1 MRQANL
7 SHSKLNHSKLNRSKL
22 NRSRLNHTWLSLKL
36 FAAHYKQSP
45 LQAAAI
51 LIGIVL
57 AVTLFVAVQAINLN
71 AKRSYAESTEQ
82 LSAQAKNLIIPAAG
96 QNYLPESLYFKLRQN
111 GLSAILPVIEGR
123 VRDEQGRR
131 WSVQGSELIAALTS
145 RSRYSTDK
153 TVEKDKTPQGISL
166 FDSALPLPQLLA
178 GKPIVMMSQSQHQS
192 LGEVETLTLDEI
204 VTQVVVLPD
213 EWQLGSR
220 MLMDIGFA
228 QQLLNKQGQLSYI
241 AVFDAKHQAKDKW
254 QDLIAKRGQWITN
267 NQSTDLGSITDSFHL
282 NLTAMSLLAFLVG
295 LFIAY
300 NGVKYSLLKRNRLLV
315 QIQQAGVSS
324 SIVFSALLIELTVLV
339 TLGAS
344 LGFILGIQLSHWL
357 HPTVAITLEQLYGA
371 TLLPGTWQWSWLAQA
386 LLLTLAATLVACWQ
400 HFKQRVRQ
408 PLSSHGGFY
417 QAPETSNENQL
428 FVIGLTLTCIA
439 LAGLWLSEYHRFT
452 MAWLGVLVVSIP
464 LYLPKTLSV
473 LANWSEQRTQ
483 SGLMQYLFAELRE
496 LISPLSL
503 AMMALL
509 LAVTANM
516 GMNTLVGSFES
527 TLKQWLEQRLH
538 ADIYVSP
545 AQGEIANVERVLEQ
559 FESVETV
566 YKQYYV
572 DDNLQG
578 LPTLLGTKDKD
589 SLEQTMVFHS
599 KLDNFWQ
606 RFYQGEWV
614 AISEPTAVK
623 LGLSLNSEFKL
634 YSIPDTSLVVGA
646 IFHDYG
652 SPNGEVLLAPNLWHE
667 SGFTNLPTS
676 LGIKVSGDQKQV
688 YEQLLK
694 KLNLH
699 PSQLYDQAHIK
710 SIALDIFSQT
720 FAITRALNGVTLMVA
735 VIGLF
740 CACFMLLDA
749 RKAAIARLYALGV
762 SRNQLM
768 AMVLGQIV
776 VLVAFTLIIAIPL
789 GAMVG
794 YVLTDIVTLR
804 AFGWSLN
811 YQWNW
816 SDALSICVITILVAV
831 IATLIPLWRLV
842 SKPVVSSLQSEV
854 L

>member
-1 MRQANL
+1 MKQVKRSNAGL
-7 SHSKLNHSKLNRSKL
+7 THTKLALN
-22 NRSRLNHTWLSLKL
+22 L
-36 FAAHYKQSP
+36 FAAHYRQAP

-82 LSAQAKNLIIPAAG
+82 LSGQAQNLIIPPAG
-96 QNYLPESLYFKLRQN
+96 QNYLRESLYFTLRQN
-111 GLSAILPVIEGR
+111 GLSATLPVIEGR

-131 WSVQGSELIAALTS
+131 WSVQGSELIAAIS
-145 RSRYSTDK
+145 SRYRYSSDSQQN
-153 TVEKDKTPQGISL
+153 VSL
-166 FDSALPLPQLLA
+166 FDSALPLPELLV
-178 GKPIVMMSQSQHQS
+178 GKPIVMMSQSQHQN
-192 LGEVETLTLDEI
+192 LGEVETLTLDDI
-204 VTQVVVLPD
+204 PTQVVVLPD

-241 AVFDAKHQAKDKW
+241 AVFHTRDKVGKDKQAKW
-254 QDLIAKRGQWITN
+254 QNLIGEQGQWVTN
-267 NQSTDLGSITDSFHL
+267 NQSTDLGSLTDSFHL

-315 QIQQAGVSS
+315 QIQQAGIAPR
-324 SIVFSALLIELTVLV
+324 IVFTALLIELTILV
-339 TLGAS
+339 TIGAS
-344 LGFILGIQLSHWL
+344 VGFVLGMQLSHWL
-357 HPTVAITLEQLYGA
+357 HPTVALTLEQLYGA
-371 TLLPGTWQWSWLAQA
+371 TLLPGTWQWQWWMQA
-386 LLLTLAATLVACWQ
+386 LLLTLAATLLACWQ

-428 FVIGLTLTCIA
+428 FLIGTALTAIA
-439 LAGLWLSEYHRFT
+439 LAGLWLSEHHRFT

-473 LANWSEQRTQ
+473 LANWSEKRTT

-545 AQGEIANVERVLEQ
+545 AQGEIANVERALQQ
-559 FESVETV
+559 FDKVETV

-578 LPTLLGTKDKD
+578 LPILLGTKDKD
-589 SLEQTMVFHS
+589 TLEQTMVFKSH
-599 KLDNFWQ
+599 LENFWQ
-606 RFYQGEWV
+606 RFYQGELV

-623 LGLSLNSEFKL
+623 LGLSLGSEL
-634 YSIPDTSLVVGA
+634 TLDAIPSKTLLVGT

-652 SPNGEVLLAPNLWHE
+652 SPNGEVLLAPKLWRE

-676 LGIKVSGDQKQV
+676 LGIKVSGDPQIV
-688 YEQLLK
+688 YDQLRQQ
-694 KLNLH
+694 LNLH
-699 PSQLYDQAHIK
+699 PSQLYDQAQIK

-740 CACFMLLDA
+740 SACFMLLDA

-762 SRNQLM
+762 SRRKLM
-768 AMVLGQIV
+768 TMVVGQIV
-776 VLVAFTLIIAIPL
+776 ALVSFTLVIALPL

-811 YQWNW
+811 YLWNW
-816 SDALSICVITILVAV
+816 SDALSIAAITILVAV

>member
-1 MRQANL
+1 MTQVRFSRIRLTQTRL
-7 SHSKLNHSKLNRSKL
+7 TLN
-22 NRSRLNHTWLSLKL
+22 L
-36 FAAHYKQSP
+36 FAAHYRQAP

-82 LSAQAKNLIIPAAG
+82 LSAQAQNLIVPAAG
-96 QNYLPESLYFKLRQN
+96 QNYLPESLYFSLRQN
-111 GLSAILPVIEGR
+111 GLSAALPVIEGR

-131 WSVQGSELIAALTS
+131 WSVQGSELIAAISS
-145 RSRYSTDK
+145 RSRYSTHNEQSSDSEQN
-153 TVEKDKTPQGISL
+153 VSL
-166 FDSALPLPQLLA
+166 FDSVLPLPELLA
-178 GKPIVMMSQSQHQS
+178 GEPLVMMSLSQHQN
-192 LGEVETLTLDEI
+192 LGGVESLTLDE
-204 VTQVVVLPD
+204 VPTRVVVLPD

-241 AVFDAKHQAKDKW
+241 AVFDAGFNTDSNAQAKW
-254 QDLIAKRGQWITN
+254 QHLIGEQGQWIAN
-267 NQSTDLGSITDSFHL
+267 NQSTDLGSLTDSFHL

-315 QIQQAGVSS
+315 QVQQAGVGQNL
-324 SIVFSALLIELTVLV
+324 VFTALLIELTILV

-344 LGFILGIQLSHWL
+344 LGFVLGMQLSHWL
-357 HPTVAITLEQLYGA
+357 HPTVALTLEQLYGA
-371 TLLPGTWQWSWLAQA
+371 TLLPGTWQWQWWAQA
-386 LLLTLAATLVACWQ
+386 LLLTLAATLLACWQ
-400 HFKQRVRQ
+400 HFKQRVNQ

-417 QAPETSNENQL
+417 QAPEMSNENQL
-428 FVIGLTLTCIA
+428 FMVGIVLTVAA
-439 LAGLWLSEYHRFT
+439 LAGLWLSEHHRFT

-473 LANWSEQRTQ
+473 LANECERRTR

-509 LAVTANM
+509 LAVTANI

-545 AQGEIANVERVLEQ
+545 AQGEIANVESALER
-559 FESVETV
+559 FEGVETV

-572 DDNLQG
+572 EDNLQG

-589 SLEQTMVFHS
+589 TLEQTMVFKSH
-599 KLDNFWQ
+599 LDNFWQ
-606 RFYQGEWV
+606 RFYQGELV

-623 LGLSLNSEFKL
+623 LGLSLDSEL
-634 YSIPDTSLVVGA
+634 ELDAIPNKTLRVGA

-652 SPNGEVLLAPNLWHE
+652 SPNGEVLLAPKLWRE

-676 LGIKVSGDQKQV
+676 LGIKVSGDPDLI
-688 YEQLLK
+688 YDQLRTQ
-694 KLNLH
+694 LNLH
-699 PSQLYDQAHIK
+699 PSQLYDQAQIK

-740 CACFMLLDA
+740 SACFMLLDA

-762 SRNQLM
+762 SRRKLLT
-768 AMVLGQIV
+768 MVIGQIV
-776 VLVAFTLIIAIPL
+776 ALVSFTLVIALPL

-804 AFGWSLN
+804 AFGWSLS
-811 YQWNW
+811 YQWSW
-816 SDALSICVITILVAV
+816 SDALSIAAVTILVAV
-831 IATLIPLWRLV
+831 VATLIPLWRLV

>member
-1 MRQANL
+1 MKQVKRSNAGL
-7 SHSKLNHSKLNRSKL
+7 THTKLTLN
-22 NRSRLNHTWLSLKL
+22 L
-36 FAAHYKQSP
+36 FAAHYRQAP

-82 LSAQAKNLIIPAAG
+82 LSAQAQNLIIPPAG
-96 QNYLPESLYFKLRQN
+96 QNYLPESLYFTLRQN
-111 GLSAILPVIEGR
+111 GLSATLPVIEGR

-131 WSVQGSELIAALTS
+131 WSVQGSELIAAIS
-145 RSRYSTDK
+145 SRYRYSSDSQQN
-153 TVEKDKTPQGISL
+153 VSL
-166 FDSALPLPQLLA
+166 FDSALPLPELLV
-178 GKPIVMMSQSQHQS
+178 GKPIVMMSQSQHQN
-192 LGEVETLTLDEI
+192 LGEVETLTLDDI
-204 VTQVVVLPD
+204 PTQVVVLPD

-241 AVFDAKHQAKDKW
+241 AVFHSGDKGNKDTQAKW
-254 QDLIAKRGQWITN
+254 QKLIGEQGQWISN
-267 NQSTDLGSITDSFHL
+267 NQSTDLGSLTDSFHL

-315 QIQQAGVSS
+315 QIQQAGVAPR
-324 SIVFSALLIELTVLV
+324 IVFTALLIELTILV
-339 TLGAS
+339 TIGAS
-344 LGFILGIQLSHWL
+344 VGFVLGMQLSHWL
-357 HPTVAITLEQLYGA
+357 HPTVALTLEQLYGA
-371 TLLPGTWQWSWLAQA
+371 TLLPGTWHWQWWMQA
-386 LLLTLAATLVACWQ
+386 LLLTLAATLLACWQ

-417 QAPETSNENQL
+417 QVPETSNENQL
-428 FVIGLTLTCIA
+428 FLIGTALTAIA
-439 LAGLWLSEYHRFT
+439 LAGLWLSEHHRFT

-473 LANWSEQRTQ
+473 LANWCEKRTT

-545 AQGEIANVERVLEQ
+545 AQGEIANVERALQQ
-559 FESVETV
+559 FDKVETV

-572 DDNLQG
+572 DDSLQG
-578 LPTLLGTKDKD
+578 LPILLGTKDKD
-589 SLEQTMVFHS
+589 TLEQTMVFKSH
-599 KLDNFWQ
+599 LDNFWQ
-606 RFYQGEWV
+606 RFYQGELA

-623 LGLSLNSEFKL
+623 LGLPLGSEL
-634 YSIPDTSLVVGA
+634 TLDAIPNKTLLVGA

-652 SPNGEVLLAPNLWHE
+652 SPNGEVLLAPKLWRE
-667 SGFTNLPTS
+667 SGFTDLPTS
-676 LGIKVSGDQKQV
+676 LGIKVSGDPQIV
-688 YEQLLK
+688 YDQLREQ
-694 KLNLH
+694 LNLH
-699 PSQLYDQAHIK
+699 PSQLYDQAQIK

-720 FAITRALNGVTLMVA
+720 FAITRALNGVTLLVA

-740 CACFMLLDA
+740 SACFMLLDA
-749 RKAAIARLYALGV
+749 RKAAIARLYTLGV
-762 SRNQLM
+762 SRRKLM
-768 AMVLGQIV
+768 TMVVGQIV
-776 VLVAFTLIIAIPL
+776 ALVSFTLVIALPL

-811 YQWNW
+811 YLWNW
-816 SDALSICVITILVAV
+816 SDALSITAITILVAV

-842 SKPVVSSLQSEV
+842 SKPVISSLQSEV

>member
-1 MRQANL
+1 MKQTRFA
-7 SHSKLNHSKLNRSKL
+7 HIKLALH
-22 NRSRLNHTWLSLKL
+22 L
-36 FAAHYKQSP
+36 FAAHYRQAP

-82 LSAQAKNLIIPAAG
+82 LSAQAQNLIIPPAG
-96 QNYLPESLYFKLRQN
+96 QRYLPESLYFSLRQN
-111 GLSAILPVIEGR
+111 GLSASLPVIEGK

-131 WSVQGSELIAALTS
+131 WSIQGSDLIAALSS
-145 RSRYSTDK
+145 RSRYASDTTNSQQD
-153 TVEKDKTPQGISL
+153 VSL
-166 FDSALPLPQLLA
+166 FDSSLPLPELLA
-178 GKPIVMMSQSQHQS
+178 GEPIVIMSQSQHKN
-192 LGEVETLTLDEI
+192 LGAVNFMILDDLK
-204 VTQVVVLPD
+204 TKVVVLPD
-213 EWQLGSR
+213 ERQLGSR

-228 QQLLNKQGQLSYI
+228 QQLLNKQRQLSYI
-241 AVFDAKHQAKDKW
+241 AVFSTDGDIEGNDLKKW
-254 QDLIAKRGQWITN
+254 QSLVGEQGQWIAN
-267 NQSTDLGSITDSFHL
+267 RNSTDLGSLTESFHL

-315 QIQQAGVSS
+315 QIQQAGIAQA
-324 SIVFSALLIELTVLV
+324 IVFSALLVELTILV
-339 TLGAS
+339 AIGAS
-344 LGFILGIQLSHWL
+344 LGFVLGMQLSHWL
-357 HPTVAITLEQLYGA
+357 HPTVALTLEQLYGA
-371 TLLPGTWQWSWLAQA
+371 TLLPGNWQWQWWAQA
-386 LLLTLAATLVACWQ
+386 LLLTLAATLFACWQ
-400 HFKQRVRQ
+400 HFKQRVHQ

-428 FVIGLTLTCIA
+428 FIIGALLTVLA
-439 LAGLWLSEYHRFT
+439 LAGLGMSESHRFT
-452 MAWLGVLVVSIP
+452 MAWLGVLVISIP

-473 LANWSEQRTQ
+473 LAHWSEQRTT
-483 SGLMQYLFAELRE
+483 SGLVQYLFAELRE

-509 LAVTANM
+509 LAVTANI
-516 GMNTLVGSFES
+516 GMNNLVGSFES

-545 AQGEIANVERVLEQ
+545 SQGEIANIERALEQ
-559 FESVETV
+559 FHNVEKV

-578 LPTLLGTKDKD
+578 LPILLGTKDKD
-589 SLEQTMVFHS
+589 TLEQTMVFKS
-599 KLDNFWQ
+599 RIAEFWP
-606 RFYQGEWV
+606 RFYQGELV

-623 LGLSLNSEFKL
+623 LGLFLGSQLKL
-634 YSIPDTSLVVGA
+634 DALQGKILTVGA
-646 IFHDYG
+646 IFFDYG
-652 SPNGEVLLAPNLWHE
+652 APNGEVLLAPDLWRE
-667 SGFTNLPTS
+667 SGFTDLPIS
-676 LGIKVSGDQKQV
+676 LGIKVSGDKKTM
-688 YEQLLK
+688 YEHLQQQ
-694 KLNLH
+694 LNLH
-699 PSQLYDQAHIK
+699 PSQLYDQAHVK
-710 SIALDIFSQT
+710 SVAMDIFSQT

-740 CACFMLLDA
+740 SACFMLLDA

-762 SRNQLM
+762 SRRKLM
-768 AMVLGQIV
+768 VMVVGQIV
-776 VLVAFTLIIAIPL
+776 ALVSFTLVIALPL

-794 YVLTDIVTLR
+794 YLLTDVVTLR
-804 AFGWSLN
+804 AFGWSLH
-811 YQWNW
+811 YLWSW
-816 SDALSICVITILVAV
+816 SDALSIALVTILVAV

>member
-1 MRQANL
+1 MKHARINSFRF
-7 SHSKLNHSKLNRSKL
+7 SHTKLTLN
-22 NRSRLNHTWLSLKL
+22 L
-36 FAAHYKQSP
+36 FAAHYRQAP

-82 LSAQAKNLIIPAAG
+82 LSAQAQNLIIPPAG
-96 QNYLPESLYFKLRQN
+96 QNYLPELVYFTLRQQ
-111 GLSAILPVIEGR
+111 GLSAALPVIEGR

-131 WSVQGSELIAALTS
+131 WSIQGSELITAITS
-145 RSRYSTDK
+145 RSRYASGND
-153 TVEKDKTPQGISL
+153 QNISL
-166 FDSALPLPQLLA
+166 FDSLLPLPELLA
-178 GKPIVMMSQSQHQS
+178 NEPIVMMSQSQYQNI
-192 LGEVETLTLDEI
+192 GELDTLILDDI
-204 VTQVVVLPD
+204 KTQVVVLPN

-241 AVFDAKHQAKDKW
+241 AAFNLGNDTQATW
-254 QDLIAKRGQWITN
+254 QEYIGDQGQWITN
-267 NQSTDLGSITDSFHL
+267 NQSTDLGSLTDSFHL

-315 QIQQAGVSS
+315 QIQQAG
-324 SIVFSALLIELTVLV
+324 IAPTLVFSALLIELTILV
-339 TLGAS
+339 TIGAS
-344 LGFILGIQLSHWL
+344 IGFVLGMQLSHWL
-357 HPTVAITLEQLYGA
+357 HPTVALTLEQLYGA
-371 TLLPGTWQWSWLAQA
+371 TLLPGTWQWQWWAQA
-386 LLLTLAATLVACWQ
+386 LLLTLAATLLACWQ
-400 HFKQRVRQ
+400 HFKQRVQQ
-408 PLSSHGGFY
+408 PLSSHGGYY
-417 QAPETSNENQL
+417 QAPDSSNENQL
-428 FVIGLTLTCIA
+428 FIAGVLLTILA
-439 LAGLWLSEYHRFT
+439 LAGLWLSEHHRFT
-452 MAWLGVLVVSIP
+452 MTWLGLLVVSIP
-464 LYLPKTLSV
+464 LYLPKTLMI
-473 LANWSEQRTQ
+473 LAVWCEQRTR

-545 AQGEIANVERVLEQ
+545 SQGEIANVEQALEQ
-559 FESVETV
+559 FENVQTV

-572 DDNLQG
+572 DDNLYG
-578 LPTLLGTKDKD
+578 LPILLGTKDKD
-589 SLEQTMVFHS
+589 TLEQTMVFQS
-599 KLDNFWQ
+599 RLDDFWP
-606 RFYQGEWV
+606 RFYQGEVV

-623 LGLSLNSEFKL
+623 LRLSLASEFKL
-634 YSIPDTSLVVGA
+634 DAIPNKELLVGA
-646 IFHDYG
+646 VFHDYG
-652 SPNGEVLLAPNLWHE
+652 SPNGEVLLAPQLWRE
-667 SGFTNLPTS
+667 SGFTDLPTS
-676 LGIKVSGDQKQV
+676 LGIKVSGNPELV
-688 YEQLLK
+688 YEQLRK
-694 KLNLH
+694 ELNLH
-699 PSQLYDQAHIK
+699 PSQLYDQAQIK

-740 CACFMLLDA
+740 TACFMLLDA

-762 SRNQLM
+762 NRKKLM
-768 AMVLGQIV
+768 AMVIGQIV
-776 VLVAFTLIIAIPL
+776 ALVSFTLVIALPL
-789 GAMVG
+789 GALVG

-811 YQWNW
+811 YLWDW
-816 SDALSICVITILVAV
+816 SDALNIAGVTIVVAV

>member
-1 MRQANL
+1 MPKANSTNTPARL
-7 SHSKLNHSKLNRSKL
+7 SITYTKLTLN
-22 NRSRLNHTWLSLKL
+22 L
-36 FAAHYKQSP
+36 FAAHYRHAP

-82 LSAQAKNLIIPAAG
+82 LSAQAQNLIIPPAG

-111 GLSAILPVIEGR
+111 GLSAVLPVIEGR

-131 WSVQGSELIAALTS
+131 WSIQGSELIAALTS
-145 RSRYSTDK
+145 RSRYS
-153 TVEKDKTPQGISL
+153 EENEQNISL
-166 FDSALPLPQLLA
+166 FDNALPLTQLLA
-178 GKPIVMMSQSQHQS
+178 GEPIVMMSQSQHQ
-192 LGEVETLTLDEI
+192 GLDEVDTLILDDI

-241 AVFDAKHQAKDKW
+241 AVFNVENQAQDNW
-254 QDLIAKRGQWITN
+254 QNLIAEQGQWITN

-315 QIQQAGVSS
+315 QIQQAGVSP

-371 TLLPGTWQWSWLAQA
+371 TLLPGTWQWSWLVQA
-386 LLLTLAATLVACWQ
+386 LLLTLAATLAACWQ
-400 HFKQRVRQ
+400 HFKQRIHQ

-417 QAPETSNENQL
+417 QAPEASNENQL
-428 FVIGLTLTCIA
+428 FIIGITLTGIA
-439 LAGLWLSEYHRFT
+439 LAGLWLSEHHRFT

-516 GMNTLVGSFES
+516 GMNTLVGSFET

-545 AQGEIANVERVLEQ
+545 AQGEIANVERALEQ
-559 FESVETV
+559 FENVETV

-589 SLEQTMVFHS
+589 TLAQTMVFQS
-599 KLDNFWQ
+599 QLDNFWQ
-606 RFYQGEWV
+606 RFYQGELV

-623 LGLSLNSEFKL
+623 LGLSLNSELKL
-634 YSIPDTSLVVGA
+634 DSIPNKSLVVGA

-652 SPNGEVLLAPNLWHE
+652 SPNGEVLLAPNLWFE
-667 SGFTNLPTS
+667 SGFTHLPTS
-676 LGIKVSGDQKQV
+676 LGVKVSGDQQQV
-688 YEQLLK
+688 YEQLRQQ
-694 KLNLH
+694 LNLH
-699 PSQLYDQAHIK
+699 PSQLYDQAQIK
-710 SIALDIFSQT
+710 SLALDIFSQT

-762 SRNQLM
+762 SRKKLM
-768 AMVLGQIV
+768 AMVLGQII
-776 VLVAFTLIIAIPL
+776 VLVTFTLIIAIPL

-816 SDALSICVITILVAV
+816 SDALSISFITIIVAV

>member
-1 MRQANL
+1 MKHAKVNAFKF
-7 SHSKLNHSKLNRSKL
+7 SHTKLALN
-22 NRSRLNHTWLSLKL
+22 L
-36 FAAHYKQSP
+36 FAAHYRQAP

-82 LSAQAKNLIIPAAG
+82 LSAQAQNLIIPPAG
-96 QNYLPESLYFKLRQN
+96 QNYLPESLYFTLRQQ
-111 GLSAILPVIEGR
+111 GLSAALPVIEGR

-131 WSVQGSELIAALTS
+131 WSIQGSELITAITS
-145 RSRYSTDK
+145 RSRYASNNDYN
-153 TVEKDKTPQGISL
+153 VSL
-166 FDSALPLPQLLA
+166 FDSLLPLPELLA
-178 GKPIVMMSQSQHQS
+178 SNPIVMMSQSQYQNI
-192 LGEVETLTLDEI
+192 GELDTLVLDDIE
-204 VTQVVVLPD
+204 TQVAVLPD

-228 QQLLNKQGQLSYI
+228 QRLLNKQGQLSYI
-241 AVFDAKHQAKDKW
+241 AVFDLGNDTQASW
-254 QDLIAKRGQWITN
+254 QKYISDQGQWITN
-267 NQSTDLGSITDSFHL
+267 NQSTDLGSLTDSFHL

-315 QIQQAGVSS
+315 QIQQAGIAPI
-324 SIVFSALLIELTVLV
+324 IVLSALLIELAILV
-339 TLGAS
+339 AIGAS
-344 LGFILGIQLSHWL
+344 IGFILGMQLSHWL
-357 HPTVAITLEQLYGA
+357 HPTVALTLEQLYGA
-371 TLLPGTWQWSWLAQA
+371 TLLPGTWQWQWWAQA
-386 LLLTLAATLVACWQ
+386 LLLTLAATLLACWQ
-400 HFKQRVRQ
+400 HFKQRVQQ
-408 PLSSHGGFY
+408 PLSSHGGYY
-417 QAPETSNENQL
+417 QAPDSSNENQL
-428 FVIGLTLTCIA
+428 FIAGVLLTITAIT
-439 LAGLWLSEYHRFT
+439 GLWLSEHHRFT
-452 MAWLGVLVVSIP
+452 MAWLGLLVVSIP
-464 LYLPKTLSV
+464 LYLPKTLMV
-473 LANWSEQRTQ
+473 LAIWCEQRTN

-545 AQGEIANVERVLEQ
+545 SQGEIANVELALEQ
-559 FESVETV
+559 FENVQTV

-572 DDNLQG
+572 DDNLNG
-578 LPTLLGTKDKD
+578 LPILLGTKDKD
-589 SLEQTMVFHS
+589 TLEQTMVFQS
-599 KLDNFWQ
+599 RLDDFWS
-606 RFYQGEWV
+606 RFYQGEVV

-623 LGLSLNSEFKL
+623 LGLSLASEFTL
-634 YSIPDTSLVVGA
+634 DAIPNRALIVGA
-646 IFHDYG
+646 VFHDYG
-652 SPNGEVLLAPNLWHE
+652 SPNGEVLLAPQLWRE

-676 LGIKVSGDQKQV
+676 LGIKVSGNPMLV
-688 YEQLLK
+688 YEQLRTE
-694 KLNLH
+694 LNLH
-699 PSQLYDQAHIK
+699 PSQLYDQAQIK

-735 VIGLF
+735 IIGLF
-740 CACFMLLDA
+740 TACFMLLDA

-762 SRNQLM
+762 NRKKLM
-768 AMVLGQIV
+768 AMVIGQIAA
-776 VLVAFTLIIAIPL
+776 LISFTLVIALPL
-789 GAMVG
+789 GALVG

-811 YQWNW
+811 YLWDW
-816 SDALSICVITILVAV
+816 SDALSIAAVTIVVGV

>member
-1 MRQANL
+1 MKHAKVNAFKFR
-7 SHSKLNHSKLNRSKL
+7 HTKLALN
-22 NRSRLNHTWLSLKL
+22 L
-36 FAAHYKQSP
+36 FAAHYRQAP

-82 LSAQAKNLIIPAAG
+82 LSAQAQNLIIPPAG
-96 QNYLPESLYFKLRQN
+96 QNYLPESLYFTIRQQ
-111 GLSAILPVIEGR
+111 GLSAALPVIEGR

-131 WSVQGSELIAALTS
+131 WSIQGSELITAITS
-145 RSRYSTDK
+145 RSRYASNNDYN
-153 TVEKDKTPQGISL
+153 VSL
-166 FDSALPLPQLLA
+166 FDSLLPLPELLA
-178 GKPIVMMSQSQHQS
+178 SEPIVMMSQSQYRNI
-192 LGEVETLTLDEI
+192 GEPDTLVLDDI
-204 VTQVVVLPD
+204 KTQVAVLPD
-213 EWQLGSR
+213 KWQLGSR

-228 QQLLNKQGQLSYI
+228 QKLLNKQGQLSYI
-241 AVFDAKHQAKDKW
+241 AVFDLGNGTQATW
-254 QDLIAKRGQWITN
+254 QNYIGDQGQWITN
-267 NQSTDLGSITDSFHL
+267 NQSTDLGSLTDSFHL

-315 QIQQAGVSS
+315 QIQQAGIAPTLVL
-324 SIVFSALLIELTVLV
+324 SALLVELTILV
-339 TLGAS
+339 AIGAS
-344 LGFILGIQLSHWL
+344 IGFILGMQLSHWL
-357 HPTVAITLEQLYGA
+357 HPTVALTLEQLYGA
-371 TLLPGTWQWSWLAQA
+371 TLLPGTWQWQWWVQA
-386 LLLTLAATLVACWQ
+386 LLLTLAATLLACWQ
-400 HFKQRVRQ
+400 HFKQRVQQ
-408 PLSSHGGFY
+408 PLSSHGGYY
-417 QAPETSNENQL
+417 QAPDSSNENQL
-428 FVIGLTLTCIA
+428 FIAGVLLTIMALT
-439 LAGLWLSEYHRFT
+439 GLWLSEHHRFT
-452 MAWLGVLVVSIP
+452 MAWLGLLVVSIP
-464 LYLPKTLSV
+464 LYLPKTLMV
-473 LANWSEQRTQ
+473 LAVWCEQRTH

-516 GMNTLVGSFES
+516 GMNTLVSSFES

-545 AQGEIANVERVLEQ
+545 SQAEIANVELALEQ
-559 FESVETV
+559 FENVQTV

-572 DDNLQG
+572 DDNLYG
-578 LPTLLGTKDKD
+578 LPILLGTKDKD
-589 SLEQTMVFHS
+589 TLEQTMVFQS
-599 KLDNFWQ
+599 RLDDFWS
-606 RFYQGEWV
+606 RFYQGELV

-623 LGLSLNSEFKL
+623 LGLSLASEFTL
-634 YSIPDTSLVVGA
+634 DAIPNRALIVGA
-646 IFHDYG
+646 VFHDYG
-652 SPNGEVLLAPNLWHE
+652 SPNGEVLLAPKLWRD
-667 SGFTNLPTS
+667 SGFTDLPTS
-676 LGIKVSGDQKQV
+676 LGIKVSGSPELV
-688 YEQLLK
+688 YEQLRK
-694 KLNLH
+694 DLNLH
-699 PSQLYDQAHIK
+699 PSQLYDQAQIK

-740 CACFMLLDA
+740 TACFMLLDA

-762 SRNQLM
+762 NRKKLM
-768 AMVLGQIV
+768 TMVIGQIV
-776 VLVAFTLIIAIPL
+776 ALVSFTLVIALPL
-789 GAMVG
+789 GALVG

-811 YQWNW
+811 YQWDW
-816 SDALSICVITILVAV
+816 SDALSIAAVTIVVGV

>member
-1 MRQANL
+1 MLQSNL
-7 SHSKLNHSKLNRSKL
+7 THC
-22 NRSRLNHTWLSLKL
+22 RLNHAWLTHTKLTLNL
-36 FAAHYKQSP
+36 FAAHYRQSP

-82 LSAQAKNLIIPAAG
+82 LSAQAQNLIIPPAG

-123 VRDEQGRR
+123 VRDDQGRR

-153 TVEKDKTPQGISL
+153 PAENDGTSEDSQNISL
-166 FDSALPLPQLLA
+166 FDNALPLPQLLA

-192 LGEVETLTLDEI
+192 LDEVETLTLDEV

-241 AVFDAKHQAKDKW
+241 AVFDTKSHAQDKW
-254 QDLIAKRGQWITN
+254 QNLIAEQGQWITN

-315 QIQQAGVSS
+315 QIQQAGVSP

-344 LGFILGIQLSHWL
+344 LGFILGIQVSHWL

-371 TLLPGTWQWSWLAQA
+371 TLLPGTWQWQWLAQA
-386 LLLTLAATLVACWQ
+386 LLLTLAATLIACWQ
-400 HFKQRVRQ
+400 HFKQRIRQ
-408 PLSSHGGFY
+408 PLSSYGGFY
-417 QAPETSNENQL
+417 QAPEASNENQL
-428 FVIGLTLTCIA
+428 FTIGVVLTVIA
-439 LAGLWLSEYHRFT
+439 LVGLWLSEHHRFT
-452 MAWLGVLVVSIP
+452 MAWLGLLVVSIP

-545 AQGEIANVERVLEQ
+545 AQGEIANVERALEQ
-559 FESVETV
+559 FENVETV

-589 SLEQTMVFHS
+589 TLEQTMVFQS
-599 KLDNFWQ
+599 QLDNFWS
-606 RFYQGEWV
+606 RFYQGELV

-623 LGLSLNSEFKL
+623 LGLSLNSKL
-634 YSIPDTSLVVGA
+634 ELDSIPDISLVVGA

-652 SPNGEVLLAPNLWHE
+652 SPNGEVLLAPNLWLE
-667 SGFTNLPTS
+667 SGFTDLPTS
-676 LGIKVSGDQKQV
+676 LGVKVSGDPQVV
-688 YEQLLK
+688 YEQLRQQ
-694 KLNLH
+694 LNLH
-699 PSQLYDQAHIK
+699 PSQLYDQAQIK
-710 SIALDIFSQT
+710 SLALDIFSQT

-762 SRNQLM
+762 NRKKLM

-776 VLVAFTLIIAIPL
+776 VLVAFTLVIAIPL

-811 YQWNW
+811 YVWNW
-816 SDALSICVITILVAV
+816 SDALGIAAITILVAV

>member
-1 MRQANL
+1 MLKANATNAPARL
-7 SHSKLNHSKLNRSKL
+7 KVAHTKLMLN
-22 NRSRLNHTWLSLKL
+22 L
-36 FAAHYKQSP
+36 FAAHYRQSP

-82 LSAQAKNLIIPAAG
+82 LSAQAQHLIIPPAG

-111 GLSAILPVIEGR
+111 GLSAVLPVIEGR

-131 WSVQGSELIAALTS
+131 WSIQGSELIAALTS
-145 RSRYSTDK
+145 RFRYS
-153 TVEKDKTPQGISL
+153 EENEQSISL
-166 FDSALPLPQLLA
+166 FDNALPLPQLLA

-192 LGEVETLTLDEI
+192 LDEVETLILDDI

-241 AVFDAKHQAKDKW
+241 AVFNVENQPQDNW
-254 QDLIAKRGQWITN
+254 QSLIAEQGQWITN

-315 QIQQAGVSS
+315 QIQQAGVAPSM
-324 SIVFSALLIELTVLV
+324 VFSALLIELTVLV
-339 TLGAS
+339 TLGAA

-371 TLLPGTWQWSWLAQA
+371 TLLPGTWQWSWLVQA
-386 LLLTLAATLVACWQ
+386 LVLTLAATLVACWQ
-400 HFKQRVRQ
+400 HFKQRIQQ

-417 QAPETSNENQL
+417 QTPEASNENQL
-428 FVIGLTLTCIA
+428 FIIGVTLTGIA
-439 LAGLWLSEYHRFT
+439 LAGLWLSEHHRFT

-516 GMNTLVGSFES
+516 GMNTLVGSFET

-538 ADIYVSP
+538 ADIYISP
-545 AQGEIANVERVLEQ
+545 AQGEIANVERALEQ
-559 FESVETV
+559 FENVETV

-589 SLEQTMVFHS
+589 TLAQTMVFQS
-599 KLDNFWQ
+599 QLDDFWQ
-606 RFYQGEWV
+606 RFYQGELV

-623 LGLSLNSEFKL
+623 LGLSLNSEL
-634 YSIPDTSLVVGA
+634 RLDSIPNKSLIVGA

-652 SPNGEVLLAPNLWHE
+652 SPNGEVLLAPNLWLE
-667 SGFTNLPTS
+667 SGFTDLPTS
-676 LGIKVSGDQKQV
+676 LGIKVSGDQQQV
-688 YEQLLK
+688 YEQLHQQ
-694 KLNLH
+694 LNLH
-699 PSQLYDQAHIK
+699 PSQLYDKAQIK
-710 SIALDIFSQT
+710 SLALDIFSQT
-720 FAITRALNGVTLMVA
+720 FAITHALNGVTLMVA

-762 SRNQLM
+762 SRKKLM
-768 AMVLGQIV
+768 PMVIGQIV
-776 VLVAFTLIIAIPL
+776 VLVAFTLVIAIPL

-816 SDALSICVITILVAV
+816 SDALSISFITIIVAV

-854 L
+854 LQ

>member
-1 MRQANL
+1 MKQAKQPNTRFTHTRLALNLFVAHYRQA
-7 SHSKLNHSKLNRSKL
+7 
-22 NRSRLNHTWLSLKL
+22 
-36 FAAHYKQSP
+36 P

-82 LSAQAKNLIIPAAG
+82 LSAQAQNLIIPPAG
-96 QNYLPESLYFKLRQN
+96 QNYLPESLYFALRQN
-111 GLSAILPVIEGR
+111 GLSAALPVIEGR

-131 WSVQGSELIAALTS
+131 WSVQGSELIAAISS
-145 RSRYSTDK
+145 RSRYSANGK
-153 TVEKDKTPQGISL
+153 SSENQQNVSL
-166 FDSALPLPQLLA
+166 FDSALPLPELLA
-178 GKPIVMMSQSQHQS
+178 GKPIVMMSQSQHQN
-192 LGEVETLTLDEI
+192 LGEVETLTLDDI
-204 VTQVVVLPD
+204 PTQVVVLPD
-213 EWQLGSR
+213 DWQLGSR

-241 AVFDAKHQAKDKW
+241 AVFQSGNKDTQAKW
-254 QDLIAKRGQWITN
+254 QKLIGDQGQWISN
-267 NQSTDLGSITDSFHL
+267 NQSTDLGSLTDSFHL

-315 QIQQAGVSS
+315 QIQQAGVAP
-324 SIVFSALLIELTVLV
+324 SIVFSALLVELTLLV
-339 TLGAS
+339 TIGAS
-344 LGFILGIQLSHWL
+344 LGFVLGMQLSHWL
-357 HPTVAITLEQLYGA
+357 HPTVALTLEQLYGA
-371 TLLPGTWQWSWLAQA
+371 TLLPGSWQWQWWAQA
-386 LLLTLAATLVACWQ
+386 LLLTLAATLLACWQ

-428 FVIGLTLTCIA
+428 FVIGAALTALA
-439 LAGLWLSEYHRFT
+439 LAGLWLSEHHRFT

-473 LANWSEQRTQ
+473 LANWCEKRTS

-509 LAVTANM
+509 LAVTANI

-545 AQGEIANVERVLEQ
+545 AQGEIADVERALGQ
-559 FESVETV
+559 FDKVETV

-572 DDNLQG
+572 DDNMQG
-578 LPTLLGTKDKD
+578 LPILLGTKDKD
-589 SLEQTMVFHS
+589 TLEQTMVFKS
-599 KLDNFWQ
+599 RLENFWQ
-606 RFYQGEWV
+606 RFYRGELV

-623 LGLSLNSEFKL
+623 LGLTLDSEL
-634 YSIPDTSLVVGA
+634 TLDAIPSKTLLVGA

-652 SPNGEVLLAPNLWHE
+652 SPNGEVLLAPKLWRE
-667 SGFTNLPTS
+667 SGFTDLPTS
-676 LGIKVSGDQKQV
+676 LGIKVSGDPQIV
-688 YEQLLK
+688 YDQLREQ
-694 KLNLH
+694 LNLH
-699 PSQLYDQAHIK
+699 PSQLYDQAQIK

-740 CACFMLLDA
+740 SACFMLLDA

-762 SRNQLM
+762 SRRKLM
-768 AMVLGQIV
+768 TMVVGQIV
-776 VLVAFTLIIAIPL
+776 ALVSFTLVIALPL

-811 YQWNW
+811 YLWNW
-816 SDALSICVITILVAV
+816 SDALSIAAITILVAI

>member
-1 MRQANL
+1 MKHAKVNAFKF
-7 SHSKLNHSKLNRSKL
+7 SHTKLALN
-22 NRSRLNHTWLSLKL
+22 L
-36 FAAHYKQSP
+36 FAAHYRQAP

-82 LSAQAKNLIIPAAG
+82 LSAQAQNLIIPPAG
-96 QNYLPESLYFKLRQN
+96 QNYLPESLYFTLRQQ
-111 GLSAILPVIEGR
+111 GLSAALPVIEGR

-131 WSVQGSELIAALTS
+131 WSIQGSELITAITS
-145 RSRYSTDK
+145 RSRYASNNDYN
-153 TVEKDKTPQGISL
+153 VSL
-166 FDSALPLPQLLA
+166 FDSLLPLPELLA
-178 GKPIVMMSQSQHQS
+178 SEPIVMMSQSQYRNIGELDS
-192 LGEVETLTLDEI
+192 LVLDDI
-204 VTQVVVLPD
+204 KTQVAVLPD

-228 QQLLNKQGQLSYI
+228 QRLLNKQGQLSYI
-241 AVFDAKHQAKDKW
+241 AVFDLGNGTQATW
-254 QDLIAKRGQWITN
+254 QKYIGDQGQWITN
-267 NQSTDLGSITDSFHL
+267 NQSTDLGSLTDSFHL

-315 QIQQAGVSS
+315 QIQQAGIAPTLVL
-324 SIVFSALLIELTVLV
+324 SALLIELTILV
-339 TLGAS
+339 AIGAS
-344 LGFILGIQLSHWL
+344 IGFVLGMQLSHWL
-357 HPTVAITLEQLYGA
+357 HPTVALTLEQLYGA
-371 TLLPGTWQWSWLAQA
+371 TLLPGTWQWQWWVQA
-386 LLLTLAATLVACWQ
+386 LLLTLAATLLACWQ
-400 HFKQRVRQ
+400 HFKQRVQQ
-408 PLSSHGGFY
+408 PLSSHGGYY
-417 QAPETSNENQL
+417 QAPDSSNENQL
-428 FVIGLTLTCIA
+428 FIAGVLLTIMA
-439 LAGLWLSEYHRFT
+439 LAGLWLSEHHRFT
-452 MAWLGVLVVSIP
+452 MAWLGLLVVSIP
-464 LYLPKTLSV
+464 LYLPKTLMV
-473 LANWSEQRTQ
+473 LAVWCEQRTH

-545 AQGEIANVERVLEQ
+545 SQGEIANVELALEQ
-559 FESVETV
+559 FEDVQTV

-572 DDNLQG
+572 DDNLNG
-578 LPTLLGTKDKD
+578 LPILLGTKDKD
-589 SLEQTMVFHS
+589 TLEQTMVFQS
-599 KLDNFWQ
+599 RLDDFWS
-606 RFYQGEWV
+606 RFYQGEVV

-623 LGLSLNSEFKL
+623 LGLSLASEFTL
-634 YSIPDTSLVVGA
+634 DAIPNKALIVGA
-646 IFHDYG
+646 VFHDYG
-652 SPNGEVLLAPNLWHE
+652 SPNGEVLLAPQLWRE
-667 SGFTNLPTS
+667 IGFTNLPTS
-676 LGIKVSGDQKQV
+676 LGIKISGNPTLV
-688 YEQLLK
+688 YEQLRTE
-694 KLNLH
+694 LNLH
-699 PSQLYDQAHIK
+699 PSQLYDQAQIK

-740 CACFMLLDA
+740 TACFMLLDA

-762 SRNQLM
+762 NRKKLM
-768 AMVLGQIV
+768 VMVIGQIV
-776 VLVAFTLIIAIPL
+776 ALVSFTLVLALPL
-789 GAMVG
+789 GALVG

-811 YQWNW
+811 YLWDW
-816 SDALSICVITILVAV
+816 SDALSIAAVTIVVGV

>member
-1 MRQANL
+1 MPKANSTSTHARL
-7 SHSKLNHSKLNRSKL
+7 GITHTKLTLN
-22 NRSRLNHTWLSLKL
+22 L
-36 FAAHYKQSP
+36 FATHYRHSP

-82 LSAQAKNLIIPAAG
+82 LSAQAKNLIIPPAG

-111 GLSAILPVIEGR
+111 GLSAVLPVIEGR

-131 WSVQGSELIAALTS
+131 WSIQGSELIAALTS
-145 RSRYSTDK
+145 RARYS
-153 TVEKDKTPQGISL
+153 EENEQSISL
-166 FDSALPLPQLLA
+166 FDNALPLPQLLV
-178 GKPIVMMSQSQHQS
+178 GKSIVMISQSKHQN
-192 LGEVETLTLDEI
+192 LDEVDTLILDDI

-228 QQLLNKQGQLSYI
+228 QQLLKKQGQLSYI
-241 AVFDAKHQAKDKW
+241 AVFNVENQPQDNW
-254 QDLIAKRGQWITN
+254 QSLIAEQGQWITN

-315 QIQQAGVSS
+315 QIQQAGVAP
-324 SIVFSALLIELTVLV
+324 SIVFSTLLIELTVLV

-371 TLLPGTWQWSWLAQA
+371 TLLPGTWQWSWLVQA
-386 LLLTLAATLVACWQ
+386 LLLTLTATLVACWQ
-400 HFKQRVRQ
+400 HFKQRIQQ

-417 QAPETSNENQL
+417 QAPEASNENQL
-428 FVIGLTLTCIA
+428 FIIGITLTGIA
-439 LAGLWLSEYHRFT
+439 LAGLWLSEHHRFT

-473 LANWSEQRTQ
+473 LANWSEERTQ

-516 GMNTLVGSFES
+516 GMNTLVGSFET

-538 ADIYVSP
+538 ADIYISP
-545 AQGEIANVERVLEQ
+545 AQGDIANVERALEQ
-559 FESVETV
+559 FENVETV

-589 SLEQTMVFHS
+589 TLAQTMVFQS
-599 KLDNFWQ
+599 QLDNFWQ
-606 RFYQGEWV
+606 RFYQGELV

-623 LGLSLNSEFKL
+623 LGLSLNSEL
-634 YSIPDTSLVVGA
+634 RLDSIPNKSLIVGA

-652 SPNGEVLLAPNLWHE
+652 SPNGEVLLAPNLWIE

-676 LGIKVSGDQKQV
+676 LGIKVSGGQQQV
-688 YEQLLK
+688 YEQLRQQ
-694 KLNLH
+694 LNLH
-699 PSQLYDQAHIK
+699 PSQLYDQAQIK
-710 SIALDIFSQT
+710 SLALDIFSQT

-762 SRNQLM
+762 SRKKLM
-768 AMVLGQIV
+768 AMVIGQIV
-776 VLVAFTLIIAIPL
+776 VLVTFTLIIAIPL

-816 SDALSICVITILVAV
+816 SDALSISFITIIVAV

>member
-1 MRQANL
+1 MKQAKL
-7 SHSKLNHSKLNRSKL
+7 STTRFTHTRLALN
-22 NRSRLNHTWLSLKL
+22 L
-36 FAAHYKQSP
+36 FAAHYRQSP

-82 LSAQAKNLIIPAAG
+82 LSAQAQNLIIPPAG
-96 QNYLPESLYFKLRQN
+96 QNYLPESLYFTLRQN
-111 GLSAILPVIEGR
+111 GLSATLPVIEGR

-131 WSVQGSELIAALTS
+131 WSVQGSELIAAISS
-145 RSRYSTDK
+145 RSRYSSENRQN
-153 TVEKDKTPQGISL
+153 VSL
-166 FDSALPLPQLLA
+166 FDSALPLPELLA
-178 GKPIVMMSQSQHQS
+178 GKPIVMMSQSQHQN
-192 LGEVETLTLDEI
+192 LGEVETLTLDDI
-204 VTQVVVLPD
+204 PTQVVVLPD

-241 AVFDAKHQAKDKW
+241 AEFDTHDKVGKDTQSKW
-254 QDLIAKRGQWITN
+254 QKLIGEQGQWISN
-267 NQSTDLGSITDSFHL
+267 NQSTDLGSLTDSFHL
-282 NLTAMSLLAFLVG
+282 NLTAMSLLTFLVG

-315 QIQQAGVSS
+315 QIQQAGVAP
-324 SIVFSALLIELTVLV
+324 SIVFSALLVELTILV
-339 TLGAS
+339 TIGAS
-344 LGFILGIQLSHWL
+344 LGFVLGMQLSHWL
-357 HPTVAITLEQLYGA
+357 HPTVALTLEQLYGA
-371 TLLPGTWQWSWLAQA
+371 TLLPGTWQWQWWAQA
-386 LLLTLAATLVACWQ
+386 LLLTLAATLLACWQ

-417 QAPETSNENQL
+417 QAPEASNENQL
-428 FVIGLTLTCIA
+428 FGMGIALTTLA
-439 LAGLWLSEYHRFT
+439 LAGLWLSEHHRFT

-473 LANWSEQRTQ
+473 LANWCEKRTT

-545 AQGEIANVERVLEQ
+545 AQGEIANVEHALGQ
-559 FESVETV
+559 FDKVETV

-572 DDNLQG
+572 EDNLQG
-578 LPTLLGTKDKD
+578 LPILLGTKDKD
-589 SLEQTMVFHS
+589 TLEQTMVFKSH
-599 KLDNFWQ
+599 LENFWQ
-606 RFYQGEWV
+606 RFYQGELV
-614 AISEPTAVK
+614 AISEPTAIK
-623 LGLSLNSEFKL
+623 LGLSLGSELKL
-634 YSIPDTSLVVGA
+634 DAIPNKNLLVGA

-652 SPNGEVLLAPNLWHE
+652 SPNGEVLLAPKLWKE
-667 SGFTNLPTS
+667 SGFTDLPTS
-676 LGIKVSGDQKQV
+676 LGIKVSGDPQIV
-688 YEQLLK
+688 YEQLRDQ
-694 KLNLH
+694 LNLH
-699 PSQLYDQAHIK
+699 PSQLYDQAQIK

-740 CACFMLLDA
+740 SACFMLLDA

-762 SRNQLM
+762 SRRKLM
-768 AMVLGQIV
+768 TMVVGQIV
-776 VLVAFTLIIAIPL
+776 ALVSFTLVIALPL

-811 YQWNW
+811 YLWNW
-816 SDALSICVITILVAV
+816 SDALSIAAITILVAV

>member
-1 MRQANL
+1 MTQVRFSRIRLTHTRLA
-7 SHSKLNHSKLNRSKL
+7 LN
-22 NRSRLNHTWLSLKL
+22 L
-36 FAAHYKQSP
+36 FAAHYRQAP

-82 LSAQAKNLIIPAAG
+82 LSAQAQNLIIPPAG
-96 QNYLPESLYFKLRQN
+96 QNYLPESLYFSLRQN
-111 GLSAILPVIEGR
+111 GLSAALPVIEGR

-131 WSVQGSELIAALTS
+131 WSVQGSELIAAISS
-145 RSRYSTDK
+145 RSRYSTHN
-153 TVEKDKTPQGISL
+153 EQSSGSEQNISL
-166 FDSALPLPQLLA
+166 FDSALPLPELLA
-178 GKPIVMMSQSQHQS
+178 GEPIVMMSLSQHRN
-192 LGEVETLTLDEI
+192 LGEVETLTLDE
-204 VTQVVVLPD
+204 VPTRVVVLPD

-241 AVFDAKHQAKDKW
+241 AIFDTGFNTGNNAQAKW
-254 QDLIAKRGQWITN
+254 QHLIGEQGQWIAN
-267 NQSTDLGSITDSFHL
+267 NQNADLGSLTDSFHL

-315 QIQQAGVSS
+315 QIQQAGVGQNM
-324 SIVFSALLIELTVLV
+324 VFTALLIELTILV

-344 LGFILGIQLSHWL
+344 LGFVLGMQLSHWL
-357 HPTVAITLEQLYGA
+357 HPTVALTLEQLYGA
-371 TLLPGTWQWSWLAQA
+371 TLLPGTWQWQWWAQA
-386 LLLTLAATLVACWQ
+386 LLLTLAATLLACWQ
-400 HFKQRVRQ
+400 HFKQRVNQ

-428 FVIGLTLTCIA
+428 FMVGIVLTAAA
-439 LAGLWLSEYHRFT
+439 LAGLWLSEHHRFT

-473 LANWSEQRTQ
+473 LANECERRTR

-509 LAVTANM
+509 LAVTANI

-545 AQGEIANVERVLEQ
+545 AQGEIANVESALEK
-559 FESVETV
+559 FDRVETV

-589 SLEQTMVFHS
+589 TLEQTMVFKSH
-599 KLDNFWQ
+599 LENFWQ
-606 RFYQGEWV
+606 RFYQGELV

-623 LGLSLNSEFKL
+623 LGLSLDSEL
-634 YSIPDTSLVVGA
+634 QLEAIPNKTLRVGA

-652 SPNGEVLLAPNLWHE
+652 SPNGEVLLAPKLWRE

-676 LGIKVSGDQKQV
+676 LGIKVSGDPDLVYDQLRKQ
-688 YEQLLK
+688 
-694 KLNLH
+694 LNLH
-699 PSQLYDQAHIK
+699 PSQLYDQAQIK

-740 CACFMLLDA
+740 SACFMLLDA

-762 SRNQLM
+762 SRRKLM
-768 AMVLGQIV
+768 TMVIGQIV
-776 VLVAFTLIIAIPL
+776 ALVSFTLVIALPL

-811 YQWNW
+811 YLWSW
-816 SDALSICVITILVAV
+816 SDALSIAAVTILVAV
-831 IATLIPLWRLV
+831 VATLIPLWRLV

>member
-1 MRQANL
+1 MKQVKFAQ
-7 SHSKLNHSKLNRSKL
+7 
-22 NRSRLNHTWLSLKL
+22 TWLPHTKL
-36 FAAHYKQSP
+36 TLNLFTAHYRQSP

-82 LSAQAKNLIIPAAG
+82 LSAQAQNLIIPPAG

-111 GLSAILPVIEGR
+111 GLSATLPVIEGR

-145 RSRYSTDK
+145 RSRHSRVD
-153 TVEKDKTPQGISL
+153 EQSNPQTKEPNISL
-166 FDSALPLPQLLA
+166 FDNALPLPQLLA
-178 GKPIVMMSQSQHQS
+178 GEPIVMMSQSQHQN
-192 LGEVETLTLDEI
+192 LGEVDALILDE
-204 VTQVVVLPD
+204 VLTKAVVLPD

-241 AVFDAKHQAKDKW
+241 AIFDTKNNTLDKW
-254 QDLIAKRGQWITN
+254 QSLIGKQGQWISN

-315 QIQQAGVSS
+315 QIQQAGVAP

-339 TLGAS
+339 TLGTS

-371 TLLPGTWQWSWLAQA
+371 TLLPGTWQWQWLVQA

-400 HFKQRVRQ
+400 HFKQRIRQ

-417 QAPETSNENQL
+417 QAPEASNENQL
-428 FVIGLTLTCIA
+428 FTIGLVLTVIA
-439 LAGLWLSEYHRFT
+439 LAGLWLSEHHRLT

-473 LANWSEQRTQ
+473 LANWSEKRTK
-483 SGLMQYLFAELRE
+483 SGLIQYLFAELRE

-545 AQGEIANVERVLEQ
+545 AQGEIANVEHALEQ
-559 FESVETV
+559 FDNVETV

-589 SLEQTMVFHS
+589 TLEQTMVFQS
-599 KLDNFWQ
+599 RVDDFWT
-606 RFYQGEWV
+606 RFYKGELV

-623 LGLSLNSEFKL
+623 LGLSLNSKL
-634 YSIPDTSLVVGA
+634 ELDAIHDKTLIVGA

-652 SPNGEVLLAPNLWHE
+652 SPSGEVLLAPNLWLE
-667 SGFTNLPTS
+667 SGFTDLPTS
-676 LGIKVSGDQKQV
+676 LGIKVSGDPQVV
-688 YEQLLK
+688 YEQLRQQ
-694 KLNLH
+694 LNLH
-699 PSQLYDQAHIK
+699 PSQLYDQAQIK

-762 SRNQLM
+762 SQRKLM
-768 AMVLGQIV
+768 AMVVGQIV
-776 VLVAFTLIIAIPL
+776 VLVAFTLVIALPL

-811 YQWNW
+811 YVWNW
-816 SDALSICVITILVAV
+816 SDALSIAAITILVAV

>member
-1 MRQANL
+1 MKQVKRSNAGL
-7 SHSKLNHSKLNRSKL
+7 THTKLALN
-22 NRSRLNHTWLSLKL
+22 L
-36 FAAHYKQSP
+36 FAAHYRQAP

-82 LSAQAKNLIIPAAG
+82 LSAQAQNLIIPPAG
-96 QNYLPESLYFKLRQN
+96 QNYLPESLYFTLRQN
-111 GLSAILPVIEGR
+111 GLSATLPVIEGR

-131 WSVQGSELIAALTS
+131 WSVQGSELIAAIS
-145 RSRYSTDK
+145 SRYRYSSDRQQN
-153 TVEKDKTPQGISL
+153 VSL
-166 FDSALPLPQLLA
+166 FDSALPLPELLV
-178 GKPIVMMSQSQHQS
+178 GKPIVMMSQSQHQN
-192 LGEVETLTLDEI
+192 LGEVETLTLDDI
-204 VTQVVVLPD
+204 PTQVVVLPD

-241 AVFDAKHQAKDKW
+241 AVFHTRDKLGRDKQAKW
-254 QDLIAKRGQWITN
+254 QNLIGEQGQWVTN
-267 NQSTDLGSITDSFHL
+267 NQSTDLGSLTDSFHL

-315 QIQQAGVSS
+315 QIQQAGIAPR
-324 SIVFSALLIELTVLV
+324 IVFTALLIELTILV
-339 TLGAS
+339 TIGAS
-344 LGFILGIQLSHWL
+344 VGFVLGMQLSHWL
-357 HPTVAITLEQLYGA
+357 HPTVALTLEQLYGA
-371 TLLPGTWQWSWLAQA
+371 TLLPGTWQWQWWMQA
-386 LLLTLAATLVACWQ
+386 LLLTLAATLLACWH

-428 FVIGLTLTCIA
+428 FLIGTALTAIA
-439 LAGLWLSEYHRFT
+439 LAGLWLSEHHRFT
-452 MAWLGVLVVSIP
+452 MVWLGVLVVSIP

-473 LANWSEQRTQ
+473 LANWCEKRTT

-545 AQGEIANVERVLEQ
+545 AQGEIANVERALQQ
-559 FESVETV
+559 FDKVETV

-572 DDNLQG
+572 NDNLQG
-578 LPTLLGTKDKD
+578 LPILLGTKDKHT
-589 SLEQTMVFHS
+589 LEQTMVFKSH
-599 KLDNFWQ
+599 LENFWQ
-606 RFYQGEWV
+606 RFYQGELV

-623 LGLSLNSEFKL
+623 LGLSLGSEL
-634 YSIPDTSLVVGA
+634 NLDAIPSKTLLVGA

-652 SPNGEVLLAPNLWHE
+652 SPNGEVLLAPKLWRE
-667 SGFTNLPTS
+667 SGFTDLPTS
-676 LGIKVSGDQKQV
+676 LGIKVSGDPQIV
-688 YEQLLK
+688 YDQLREQ
-694 KLNLH
+694 LNLH
-699 PSQLYDQAHIK
+699 PSQLYDQAQIK

-740 CACFMLLDA
+740 SACFMLLDA

-762 SRNQLM
+762 SRRKLM
-768 AMVLGQIV
+768 TMVVGQIV
-776 VLVAFTLIIAIPL
+776 ALVSFTLVIALPL

-811 YQWNW
+811 YLWNW
-816 SDALSICVITILVAV
+816 SDALSIAAITILVAV

>member
-1 MRQANL
+1 MTQVRFSRIRLTQTRL
-7 SHSKLNHSKLNRSKL
+7 TLN
-22 NRSRLNHTWLSLKL
+22 L
-36 FAAHYKQSP
+36 FAAHYRQAP

-82 LSAQAKNLIIPAAG
+82 LSAQAQNLIVPAAG
-96 QNYLPESLYFKLRQN
+96 QNYLPESLYFSLRQN
-111 GLSAILPVIEGR
+111 GLSAALPVIEGR

-131 WSVQGSELIAALTS
+131 WSVQGSELIAAISS
-145 RSRYSTDK
+145 RSRYSTHNEQSSDSEQN
-153 TVEKDKTPQGISL
+153 VSL
-166 FDSALPLPQLLA
+166 FDSVLPLPELLA
-178 GKPIVMMSQSQHQS
+178 GEPLVMMSLSQHQN
-192 LGEVETLTLDEI
+192 LGGVESLTLDE
-204 VTQVVVLPD
+204 VPTRVVVLPD

-241 AVFDAKHQAKDKW
+241 AVFDAGFNTDSNAQAKW
-254 QDLIAKRGQWITN
+254 QHLIGEQGQWIAN
-267 NQSTDLGSITDSFHL
+267 NQSTDLGSLTDSFHL

-315 QIQQAGVSS
+315 QVQQAGVGQNL
-324 SIVFSALLIELTVLV
+324 VFTALLIELTILV

-344 LGFILGIQLSHWL
+344 LGFVLGMQLSHWL
-357 HPTVAITLEQLYGA
+357 HPTVALTLEQLYGA
-371 TLLPGTWQWSWLAQA
+371 TLLPGTWQWQWWAQA
-386 LLLTLAATLVACWQ
+386 LLLTLAATLLACWQ
-400 HFKQRVRQ
+400 HFKQRVNQ

-417 QAPETSNENQL
+417 QAPEMSNENQL
-428 FVIGLTLTCIA
+428 FMVGIVLTVAA
-439 LAGLWLSEYHRFT
+439 LAGLWLSEHHRFT

-473 LANWSEQRTQ
+473 LANECERRTR

-509 LAVTANM
+509 LAVTANI

-527 TLKQWLEQRLH
+527 TLKQWLELRLH

-545 AQGEIANVERVLEQ
+545 AQGDIANVERALER
-559 FESVETV
+559 FEGVETV

-572 DDNLQG
+572 EDNLQG

-589 SLEQTMVFHS
+589 TLEQTMVFKSH
-599 KLDNFWQ
+599 LDNFWQ
-606 RFYQGEWV
+606 RFYQGELV

-623 LGLSLNSEFKL
+623 LGLSLDSEL
-634 YSIPDTSLVVGA
+634 ELDAIPNKTLRVGA

-652 SPNGEVLLAPNLWHE
+652 SPNGEVLLAPKLWLE

-676 LGIKVSGDQKQV
+676 LGIKVSGDPDLI
-688 YEQLLK
+688 YDQLRTQ
-694 KLNLH
+694 LNLH
-699 PSQLYDQAHIK
+699 PSQLYDQVQIK

-740 CACFMLLDA
+740 SACFMLLDA

-762 SRNQLM
+762 SRRKLLT
-768 AMVLGQIV
+768 MVIGQIV
-776 VLVAFTLIIAIPL
+776 ALVSFTLVIALPL

-804 AFGWSLN
+804 AFGWSLS
-811 YQWNW
+811 YLWSW
-816 SDALSICVITILVAV
+816 SDALSIAAVTILVAV
-831 IATLIPLWRLV
+831 VATLIPLWRLV

>member
-1 MRQANL
+1 MTQVRFSPIRLTQTRL
-7 SHSKLNHSKLNRSKL
+7 TLN
-22 NRSRLNHTWLSLKL
+22 L
-36 FAAHYKQSP
+36 FAAHYRQAP

-82 LSAQAKNLIIPAAG
+82 LSAQAQNLIIPAAG
-96 QNYLPESLYFKLRQN
+96 QNYLPESLYFSLRQN
-111 GLSAILPVIEGR
+111 GLSAALPVIEGR
-123 VRDEQGRR
+123 VRDQKGRR
-131 WSVQGSELIAALTS
+131 WSVQGSELIAAISS
-145 RSRYSTDK
+145 RSRYSTHNEQSSDSEQN
-153 TVEKDKTPQGISL
+153 VSL
-166 FDSALPLPQLLA
+166 FDSALPLPELLA
-178 GKPIVMMSQSQHQS
+178 GEPIVMMSLSQHQN
-192 LGEVETLTLDEI
+192 LGEVETLTLDE
-204 VTQVVVLPD
+204 VPTRVVVLPD

-241 AVFDAKHQAKDKW
+241 AVFDAGFNAGNNAQAKW
-254 QDLIAKRGQWITN
+254 QHLIGEQGQWIAN
-267 NQSTDLGSITDSFHL
+267 NQSNDLGSLTDSFHL

-315 QIQQAGVSS
+315 QIQQAGVGQNM
-324 SIVFSALLIELTVLV
+324 VFTALLIELTILV

-344 LGFILGIQLSHWL
+344 LGFVLGMQLSHWL
-357 HPTVAITLEQLYGA
+357 HPTVALTLEQLYGA
-371 TLLPGTWQWSWLAQA
+371 TLLPGTWQWQWWAQA
-386 LLLTLAATLVACWQ
+386 LLLTLAATLLACWQ
-400 HFKQRVRQ
+400 HFKQRVNQ

-428 FVIGLTLTCIA
+428 FMTGIVLTAAA
-439 LAGLWLSEYHRFT
+439 LAGLWLSEHHRFT

-473 LANWSEQRTQ
+473 LANECETRTR
-483 SGLMQYLFAELRE
+483 SGLIQYLFAELRE

-509 LAVTANM
+509 LAVTANI

-545 AQGEIANVERVLEQ
+545 AQGEIANVERALEQ
-559 FESVETV
+559 FDGVETV

-572 DDNLQG
+572 EDNLQG

-589 SLEQTMVFHS
+589 TLEQTMVFKSH
-599 KLDNFWQ
+599 LDNFWQ
-606 RFYQGEWV
+606 RFYQGELV

-623 LGLSLNSEFKL
+623 LGLSLDSEL
-634 YSIPDTSLVVGA
+634 ELDAIPNQTLRVGA

-652 SPNGEVLLAPNLWHE
+652 SPNGEVLLAPKLWRE

-676 LGIKVSGDQKQV
+676 LGVKVSGNPDLVYDQLRKQ
-688 YEQLLK
+688 
-694 KLNLH
+694 LNLH
-699 PSQLYDQAHIK
+699 PSQLYDQAQIK
-710 SIALDIFSQT
+710 SIALNIFSQT

-740 CACFMLLDA
+740 SACFMLLDA

-762 SRNQLM
+762 SRRKLM
-768 AMVLGQIV
+768 TMVIGQIV
-776 VLVAFTLIIAIPL
+776 ALISFTLIIALPL

-804 AFGWSLN
+804 AFGWSLS
-811 YQWNW
+811 YLWSW
-816 SDALSICVITILVAV
+816 SDALSIAAITILVAV
-831 IATLIPLWRLV
+831 VATLIPLWRLV

>member
-1 MRQANL
+1 MKQARL
-7 SHSKLNHSKLNRSKL
+7 TSIKVTHTRLTLN
-22 NRSRLNHTWLSLKL
+22 L
-36 FAAHYKQSP
+36 FAAHYRQAP

-82 LSAQAKNLIIPAAG
+82 LSAQAQNLIIPPAG
-96 QNYLPESLYFKLRQN
+96 QNYLPESLYFTLRQN
-111 GLSAILPVIEGR
+111 GLSAALPVIEGR
-123 VRDEQGRR
+123 IRDEHGRR
-131 WSVQGSELIAALTS
+131 WSVQGSELIAAISS
-145 RSRYSTDK
+145 RSRYSSNSAHN
-153 TVEKDKTPQGISL
+153 VSL
-166 FDSALPLPQLLA
+166 FDSVLPLPELL
-178 GKPIVMMSQSQHQS
+178 GGEPIVMMSQSQHQN
-192 LGEVETLTLDEI
+192 LGEVEALTLDDI
-204 VTQVVVLPD
+204 PTKVVALPD

-228 QQLLNKQGQLSYI
+228 QQILNKQGQLSYI
-241 AVFDAKHQAKDKW
+241 AVFDTGFNIGKDTQAKW
-254 QDLIAKRGQWITN
+254 QKLIGEQGQWISN
-267 NQSTDLGSITDSFHL
+267 NQSTDLGSLTDSFHL

-315 QIQQAGVSS
+315 QIQQAG
-324 SIVFSALLIELTVLV
+324 IAPRTVFTALLIELIILV
-339 TLGAS
+339 TIGAS
-344 LGFILGIQLSHWL
+344 VGFVLGMQLSHWL
-357 HPTVAITLEQLYGA
+357 HPTVALTLEQLYGA
-371 TLLPGTWQWSWLAQA
+371 TLLPGTWQWQWWMQA
-386 LLLTLAATLVACWQ
+386 LLLTLAATLLACWQ

-417 QAPETSNENQL
+417 QVPETSNENQL
-428 FVIGLTLTCIA
+428 FVIGLVLTTLA
-439 LAGLWLSEYHRFT
+439 LAGLWLSEHHRFT

-473 LANWSEQRTQ
+473 LANVCEKRTH
-483 SGLMQYLFAELRE
+483 SGLTQYLFAELRE

-545 AQGEIANVERVLEQ
+545 AQGEIANVERALEQ
-559 FESVETV
+559 FGKVETV

-578 LPTLLGTKDKD
+578 LPILLGTKDKD
-589 SLEQTMVFHS
+589 TLEQTMVFKSH
-599 KLDNFWQ
+599 LDNFWQ
-606 RFYQGEWV
+606 RFYQGELV

-623 LGLSLNSEFKL
+623 LGLSLESGL
-634 YSIPDTSLVVGA
+634 QLDAIPNKTLLVGA

-652 SPNGEVLLAPNLWHE
+652 SPNGEVLLAPKLWRE
-667 SGFTNLPTS
+667 SGFTDLPTS
-676 LGIKVSGDQKQV
+676 LGIKVSDDPKLIYDQLR
-688 YEQLLK
+688 EQ
-694 KLNLH
+694 LNLH
-699 PSQLYDQAHIK
+699 PSQLYDQAQIK
-710 SIALDIFSQT
+710 TIALDIFSQT

-740 CACFMLLDA
+740 SACFMLLDA

-762 SRNQLM
+762 SCRKLM
-768 AMVLGQIV
+768 TMVVGQIAA
-776 VLVAFTLIIAIPL
+776 LVSFTLLIALPL

-804 AFGWSLN
+804 AFGWSLS
-811 YQWNW
+811 YLWNW
-816 SDALSICVITILVAV
+816 NDALIIAAMTILVAV

>member
-1 MRQANL
+1 MKQTGFAQSQL
-7 SHSKLNHSKLNRSKL
+7 THTKLTLN
-22 NRSRLNHTWLSLKL
+22 L
-36 FAAHYKQSP
+36 FAAHYRQSP

-82 LSAQAKNLIIPAAG
+82 LSAQAQNLIIPPAG
-96 QNYLPESLYFKLRQN
+96 QNYLPESLYFRLRQS
-111 GLSAILPVIEGR
+111 GLSAALPVIEGR

-145 RSRYSTDK
+145 RSRHSRVD
-153 TVEKDKTPQGISL
+153 EKSNTQTKEPNISL
-166 FDSALPLPQLLA
+166 FDNALPLPQLLA
-178 GKPIVMMSQSQHQS
+178 GEPIVMMSQSQHQS
-192 LGEVETLTLDEI
+192 LDEVDTLTLDE
-204 VTQVVVLPD
+204 VLTKVVVLPD

-241 AVFDAKHQAKDKW
+241 AIFDTKSDTNSNTQDKW
-254 QDLIAKRGQWITN
+254 QSLISEQGQWISN

-300 NGVKYSLLKRNRLLV
+300 NGVKYSLLKRYRLLV
-315 QIQQAGVSS
+315 QIQQAGIAP
-324 SIVFSALLIELTVLV
+324 SIVFSALLVELTVLV

-357 HPTVAITLEQLYGA
+357 HPTVAITLEQLYCA
-371 TLLPGTWQWSWLAQA
+371 TLLPGTWQWQWLVQA

-428 FVIGLTLTCIA
+428 FVIGSVLTILA
-439 LAGLWLSEYHRFT
+439 LAGLWMSEHHRFT

-473 LANWSEQRTQ
+473 LANWSEKRTQ
-483 SGLMQYLFAELRE
+483 SGLIQYLFAELRE

-509 LAVTANM
+509 LAVTANI

-545 AQGEIANVERVLEQ
+545 AQGEIANVERALEQ
-559 FESVETV
+559 FENVETV

-578 LPTLLGTKDKD
+578 LPTLLGTKDKT
-589 SLEQTMVFHS
+589 L
-599 KLDNFWQ
+599 
-606 RFYQGEWV
+606 
-614 AISEPTAVK
+614 I
-623 LGLSLNSEFKL
+623 
-634 YSIPDTSLVVGA
+634 VGA

-652 SPNGEVLLAPNLWHE
+652 SPNGEVLLSPNLWLE
-667 SGFTNLPTS
+667 SGFTDLPTS
-676 LGIKVSGDQKQV
+676 LGIKVSGDPQVV
-688 YEQLLK
+688 YEQLRQQ
-694 KLNLH
+694 LNLH
-699 PSQLYDQAHIK
+699 PSQLYDQAQIK

-762 SRNQLM
+762 SQKKLM
-768 AMVLGQIV
+768 AMMVGQIV
-776 VLVAFTLIIAIPL
+776 VLVAFTLVIALPL

-811 YQWNW
+811 YVWNW
-816 SDALSICVITILVAV
+816 SDALSIAAITILVAV
-831 IATLIPLWRLV
+831 FATLIPLWRLV

>member
-1 MRQANL
+1 MTQVRFSPIRLTQTRL
-7 SHSKLNHSKLNRSKL
+7 TLN
-22 NRSRLNHTWLSLKL
+22 L
-36 FAAHYKQSP
+36 FAAHYRQAP

-71 AKRSYAESTEQ
+71 AKRSYTESTEQ
-82 LSAQAKNLIIPAAG
+82 LSTQAQNLIIPPAG
-96 QNYLPESLYFKLRQN
+96 QNYLSESLYFTLRQN
-111 GLSAILPVIEGR
+111 GLSAALPVIEGR
-123 VRDEQGRR
+123 VRDELGRR
-131 WSVQGSELIAALTS
+131 WSIQGSELIAAISS
-145 RSRYSTDK
+145 RSRYSTHNQQSSDNEQN
-153 TVEKDKTPQGISL
+153 VSL
-166 FDSALPLPQLLA
+166 FDSALPLPELLA
-178 GKPIVMMSQSQHQS
+178 GEPIVMMSLSQHQN
-192 LGEVETLTLDEI
+192 LGEVETLTLDE
-204 VTQVVVLPD
+204 VPTRVVVLPD

-241 AVFDAKHQAKDKW
+241 AVFDAGFNTDSNAQAKW
-254 QDLIAKRGQWITN
+254 QHLIGEQGQWIAN
-267 NQSTDLGSITDSFHL
+267 NQSTDLGSLTDSFHL

-315 QIQQAGVSS
+315 QVQQAGVGQNL
-324 SIVFSALLIELTVLV
+324 VFTALLIELTILV

-344 LGFILGIQLSHWL
+344 LGFVLGMQLSHWL
-357 HPTVAITLEQLYGA
+357 HPTVALTLEQLYGA
-371 TLLPGTWQWSWLAQA
+371 TLLPGTWQWQWWAQA
-386 LLLTLAATLVACWQ
+386 LLLTLAATLLACWQ
-400 HFKQRVRQ
+400 HFKQRVNQ
-408 PLSSHGGFY
+408 PLASHGGFY

-428 FVIGLTLTCIA
+428 FMIGIVLTVAA
-439 LAGLWLSEYHRFT
+439 LAGLWLSEHHRFT

-473 LANWSEQRTQ
+473 LANECERRTR
-483 SGLMQYLFAELRE
+483 SGLIQYLFAELRE

-509 LAVTANM
+509 LAVTANI

-545 AQGEIANVERVLEQ
+545 AQAEIANVERVLEQ
-559 FESVETV
+559 FDGVETV

-572 DDNLQG
+572 DDNLKG

-589 SLEQTMVFHS
+589 TLEQTMVFQSH
-599 KLDNFWQ
+599 LDNFWQ
-606 RFYQGEWV
+606 RFYQGELV

-623 LGLSLNSEFKL
+623 LGLSLDSEL
-634 YSIPDTSLVVGA
+634 ELDAIPNKTLRVGA

-652 SPNGEVLLAPNLWHE
+652 SPNGEVLLDPKLWRG

-676 LGIKVSGDQKQV
+676 LGIKVSGDPDLVYDQLRKQ
-688 YEQLLK
+688 
-694 KLNLH
+694 LNLH
-699 PSQLYDQAHIK
+699 PSQLYDQAQIK
-710 SIALDIFSQT
+710 SIALNIFSQT

-740 CACFMLLDA
+740 SACFMLLDA

-762 SRNQLM
+762 SRRKLM
-768 AMVLGQIV
+768 TMVIGQIV
-776 VLVAFTLIIAIPL
+776 ALVSFTLIIALPL

-804 AFGWSLN
+804 AFGWSLS
-811 YQWNW
+811 YLWSWN
-816 SDALSICVITILVAV
+816 DALSIAAITILVAV
-831 IATLIPLWRLV
+831 VATLIPLWRLV

>member
-1 MRQANL
+1 MKQAKQPNTRFTHTRLALNLFVAHYRQA
-7 SHSKLNHSKLNRSKL
+7 
-22 NRSRLNHTWLSLKL
+22 
-36 FAAHYKQSP
+36 P

-82 LSAQAKNLIIPAAG
+82 LSAQAHNLIIPPAG
-96 QNYLPESLYFKLRQN
+96 QNYLPESLYFTLRQN
-111 GLSAILPVIEGR
+111 GLSATLPVIEGR

-131 WSVQGSELIAALTS
+131 WSVQGSELIAAISS
-145 RSRYSTDK
+145 RSRYSANGK
-153 TVEKDKTPQGISL
+153 SSENQQNVSL
-166 FDSALPLPQLLA
+166 FDSALPLAELLA
-178 GKPIVMMSQSQHQS
+178 GKPIVMMSQSQHQN
-192 LGEVETLTLDEI
+192 LGEVETLTLDDI
-204 VTQVVVLPD
+204 PTQVVVLPD

-241 AVFDAKHQAKDKW
+241 AVFQSGDKGNKNTQAKW
-254 QDLIAKRGQWITN
+254 QSLIGDQGQWIAN
-267 NQSTDLGSITDSFHL
+267 NQSTDLGSLTDSFHL

-315 QIQQAGVSS
+315 QIQQAGVAP
-324 SIVFSALLIELTVLV
+324 SIVFSALLVELTILV
-339 TLGAS
+339 TIGAS
-344 LGFILGIQLSHWL
+344 LGFVLGMQLSHWL
-357 HPTVAITLEQLYGA
+357 HPTVALTLEQLYGA
-371 TLLPGTWQWSWLAQA
+371 TLLPGTWQWQWWAQA
-386 LLLTLAATLVACWQ
+386 LLLTLAATLLACWQ
-400 HFKQRVRQ
+400 HFKQRVCQ
-408 PLSSHGGFY
+408 PLSSHGGYY
-417 QAPETSNENQL
+417 QAPEASNENQL
-428 FVIGLTLTCIA
+428 FVIGAALTAFA
-439 LAGLWLSEYHRFT
+439 LAGLWLSEHHRFT

-473 LANWSEQRTQ
+473 LANWCEKRTT

-545 AQGEIANVERVLEQ
+545 AQGEIANVERALGQ
-559 FESVETV
+559 FDKVETV

-578 LPTLLGTKDKD
+578 LPILLGTKDKD
-589 SLEQTMVFHS
+589 TLEQTMVFKSH
-599 KLDNFWQ
+599 LENFWS
-606 RFYQGEWV
+606 RFYQGELV

-623 LGLSLNSEFKL
+623 LSLSLGSELTLDAVPSKNL
-634 YSIPDTSLVVGA
+634 LVGA
-646 IFHDYG
+646 VFHDYG
-652 SPNGEVLLAPNLWHE
+652 SPNGEVLLAPKLWQE
-667 SGFTNLPTS
+667 SGFTDLPTS
-676 LGIKVSGDQKQV
+676 LGIKVSGDPQIV
-688 YEQLLK
+688 YEQLREQ
-694 KLNLH
+694 LNLH
-699 PSQLYDQAHIK
+699 PSQLYDQAQIK

-740 CACFMLLDA
+740 SACFMLLDA

-762 SRNQLM
+762 SRRKLM
-768 AMVLGQIV
+768 TMVVGQIV
-776 VLVAFTLIIAIPL
+776 ALVSFTLVIALPL

-811 YQWNW
+811 YLWNW
-816 SDALSICVITILVAV
+816 SDAFSIAAITILVAV

>member
-1 MRQANL
+1 MKQAKL
-7 SHSKLNHSKLNRSKL
+7 STTRFTHTRLALN
-22 NRSRLNHTWLSLKL
+22 L
-36 FAAHYKQSP
+36 FAAHYRQAP
-45 LQAAAI
+45 LQATAI

-82 LSAQAKNLIIPAAG
+82 LSAQAQNLIIPPAG
-96 QNYLPESLYFKLRQN
+96 LNYLSESLYFALRQN
-111 GLSAILPVIEGR
+111 GLSAALPVIEGR

-131 WSVQGSELIAALTS
+131 WSVQGSELIAAISS
-145 RSRYSTDK
+145 RSRYSANGK
-153 TVEKDKTPQGISL
+153 SSENQPNVSL
-166 FDSALPLPQLLA
+166 FDSALPLPELLA
-178 GKPIVMMSQSQHQS
+178 GKPIVMMSQSQHQN
-192 LGEVETLTLDEI
+192 LGEVETLTLDDI
-204 VTQVVVLPD
+204 PTQVVVLPD

-241 AVFDAKHQAKDKW
+241 AVFHSGDKGNKGTQTKW
-254 QDLIAKRGQWITN
+254 KKLIGEQGQWISN
-267 NQSTDLGSITDSFHL
+267 NQSTDLGSLTDSFHL

-315 QIQQAGVSS
+315 QIQQAGVAP
-324 SIVFSALLIELTVLV
+324 SIVLSALLVELTILV
-339 TLGAS
+339 TIGAS
-344 LGFILGIQLSHWL
+344 LGFVLGMQLSHWL
-357 HPTVAITLEQLYGA
+357 HPTVALTLEQLYGA
-371 TLLPGTWQWSWLAQA
+371 TLLPGTWQWQWWAQA
-386 LLLTLAATLVACWQ
+386 LLLTLAATLLACWQ

-417 QAPETSNENQL
+417 QAPEASNENQL
-428 FVIGLTLTCIA
+428 FVIGAALTTFA
-439 LAGLWLSEYHRFT
+439 LAGLWLSEHHRFT

-473 LANWSEQRTQ
+473 LANWCEKRTS

-545 AQGEIANVERVLEQ
+545 AQGKIADVERALGQ
-559 FESVETV
+559 FDKVETV

-572 DDNLQG
+572 DDNLHG
-578 LPTLLGTKDKD
+578 LSILLGTKDKD
-589 SLEQTMVFHS
+589 TLEQTIVFKS
-599 KLDNFWQ
+599 RLENFWS
-606 RFYQGEWV
+606 RFYQGELV

-623 LGLSLNSEFKL
+623 LGLSLGSELTLDAVPNKNL
-634 YSIPDTSLVVGA
+634 LVGA
-646 IFHDYG
+646 VFHDYG
-652 SPNGEVLLAPNLWHE
+652 SPNGEVLLAPKLWQE
-667 SGFTNLPTS
+667 SGFTDLPTS
-676 LGIKVSGDQKQV
+676 LGIKVSGDPQIV
-688 YEQLLK
+688 YDQLREQ
-694 KLNLH
+694 LNLH
-699 PSQLYDQAHIK
+699 PSQLYDQAQIK

-740 CACFMLLDA
+740 SACFMLLDA

-762 SRNQLM
+762 SRRKLM
-768 AMVLGQIV
+768 TMVVGQIV
-776 VLVAFTLIIAIPL
+776 ALVSFTLVIALPL

-811 YQWNW
+811 YLWNW
-816 SDALSICVITILVAV
+816 SDALSIAAITILVAV

>member
-1 MRQANL
+1 MLKANATNAPAHL
-7 SHSKLNHSKLNRSKL
+7 KVAHTKLTLN
-22 NRSRLNHTWLSLKL
+22 L
-36 FAAHYKQSP
+36 FAAHYRQSP

-82 LSAQAKNLIIPAAG
+82 LSAQAQNLIIPPAG

-111 GLSAILPVIEGR
+111 GLSAVLPVIEGR

-131 WSVQGSELIAALTS
+131 WSIQGSELIAALTS
-145 RSRYSTDK
+145 RARYS
-153 TVEKDKTPQGISL
+153 EEHEQNISL
-166 FDSALPLPQLLA
+166 FDNVLPLPQLLA
-178 GKPIVMMSQSQHQS
+178 GEPIVMMSQSQHQN
-192 LGEVETLTLDEI
+192 LDEVDTLILDDI

-241 AVFDAKHQAKDKW
+241 AVFNAENQPQDNW
-254 QDLIAKRGQWITN
+254 QKLIAEQGQWITN

-315 QIQQAGVSS
+315 QIQQAGVSP

-371 TLLPGTWQWSWLAQA
+371 TLLPGTWQWSWLIQA

-400 HFKQRVRQ
+400 HFKQRIHQ

-417 QAPETSNENQL
+417 QAPEASNENQL
-428 FVIGLTLTCIA
+428 FIIGTTLTGIA
-439 LAGLWLSEYHRFT
+439 LAGLWLSEHHRLT

-473 LANWSEQRTQ
+473 LAKWSEQRTQ

-496 LISPLSL
+496 LISSLSL

-545 AQGEIANVERVLEQ
+545 AQGEIANVERALEQ
-559 FESVETV
+559 FENVETV

-589 SLEQTMVFHS
+589 TLAQTMVFQS
-599 KLDNFWQ
+599 QLDNFWQ
-606 RFYQGEWV
+606 RFHQGELV

-623 LGLSLNSEFKL
+623 LGLSLNSKL
-634 YSIPDTSLVVGA
+634 KLDSIPNKSLVVGA

-652 SPNGEVLLAPNLWHE
+652 SPNGEVLLAPNLWLE

-676 LGIKVSGDQKQV
+676 LGVKVSGDQQQV
-688 YEQLLK
+688 YEQLRQQ
-694 KLNLH
+694 LNLH
-699 PSQLYDQAHIK
+699 PSQLYDQAQIK
-710 SIALDIFSQT
+710 SLALDIFSQT

-749 RKAAIARLYALGV
+749 RKAAIARLYALGI
-762 SRNQLM
+762 SRKKLM

-776 VLVAFTLIIAIPL
+776 VLVTFTLVIAIPL

-816 SDALSICVITILVAV
+816 SDTLSISFITIIVAV

>member
-1 MRQANL
+1 MLKANATNAPTRL
-7 SHSKLNHSKLNRSKL
+7 KVAHTKLTLN
-22 NRSRLNHTWLSLKL
+22 L
-36 FAAHYKQSP
+36 FAAHYRQSP

-82 LSAQAKNLIIPAAG
+82 LSAQAQNLIIPPAG

-111 GLSAILPVIEGR
+111 GLSAVLPVIEGR

-131 WSVQGSELIAALTS
+131 WSIQGSELIAALTS
-145 RSRYSTDK
+145 RARYSK
-153 TVEKDKTPQGISL
+153 ENEQSISL
-166 FDSALPLPQLLA
+166 FDNALPLPQLLA

-192 LGEVETLTLDEI
+192 LDEVETLILDDI

-241 AVFDAKHQAKDKW
+241 AVFNVENQPQDNW
-254 QDLIAKRGQWITN
+254 QSLIAEQGQWITN

-315 QIQQAGVSS
+315 QIQQAGVAPSM
-324 SIVFSALLIELTVLV
+324 VFSALLIELTVLV

-371 TLLPGTWQWSWLAQA
+371 TLLPGTWQWSWLVQA

-400 HFKQRVRQ
+400 HFKQRIQQ

-417 QAPETSNENQL
+417 QTPEASNENQL
-428 FVIGLTLTCIA
+428 FIIGITLTGIA
-439 LAGLWLSEYHRFT
+439 LAGLWLSEHHRFT

-545 AQGEIANVERVLEQ
+545 AQGEIANVERALEQ
-559 FESVETV
+559 FENVETV

-578 LPTLLGTKDKD
+578 LPTLLGTKDED
-589 SLEQTMVFHS
+589 TLAQTMVFQS
-599 KLDNFWQ
+599 QLDNFWQ
-606 RFYQGEWV
+606 RFYQGELV

-623 LGLSLNSEFKL
+623 LGLSLNSELKL
-634 YSIPDTSLVVGA
+634 DSIPNKSLVVGA

-652 SPNGEVLLAPNLWHE
+652 SPNGEVLLAPNLWLE
-667 SGFTNLPTS
+667 SGFTTLPTS
-676 LGIKVSGDQKQV
+676 LGVKVSGDQQQV
-688 YEQLLK
+688 YEQLRQQ
-694 KLNLH
+694 LNLH
-699 PSQLYDQAHIK
+699 PSQLYDQAQIK
-710 SIALDIFSQT
+710 SLALDIFSQT

-762 SRNQLM
+762 SRKKLM

-776 VLVAFTLIIAIPL
+776 VLVTFTLVIAIPL

-811 YQWNW
+811 YQWYW
-816 SDALSICVITILVAV
+816 IDALSISVITIVVAV

>member
-1 MRQANL
+1 MKQVKRSNAGL
-7 SHSKLNHSKLNRSKL
+7 THTKLALN
-22 NRSRLNHTWLSLKL
+22 L
-36 FAAHYKQSP
+36 FAAHYRQAP

-82 LSAQAKNLIIPAAG
+82 LSAQAQNLIIPPAG
-96 QNYLPESLYFKLRQN
+96 QNYLPESLYFTLRQN
-111 GLSAILPVIEGR
+111 GLSATLPVIEGR

-131 WSVQGSELIAALTS
+131 WSVQGSELIAAISS
-145 RSRYSTDK
+145 RSRYSANGK
-153 TVEKDKTPQGISL
+153 SSENQQNVSL
-166 FDSALPLPQLLA
+166 FDSALPLPELLA
-178 GKPIVMMSQSQHQS
+178 GKPIVMMSQSQHQN
-192 LGEVETLTLDEI
+192 LGKVETLTLDAI
-204 VTQVVVLPD
+204 PTQVVVLPD

-241 AVFDAKHQAKDKW
+241 AVFHSGDKGNKDTQANW
-254 QDLIAKRGQWITN
+254 QKLIGDQGQWISN
-267 NQSTDLGSITDSFHL
+267 NQSTDLGSLTDSFHL

-315 QIQQAGVSS
+315 QIQQAGIAPR
-324 SIVFSALLIELTVLV
+324 IVFTALLIELTILV
-339 TLGAS
+339 TIGAS
-344 LGFILGIQLSHWL
+344 VGFVLGMQLSHWL
-357 HPTVAITLEQLYGA
+357 HPTVALTLEQLYGA
-371 TLLPGTWQWSWLAQA
+371 TLLPGTWQWQWWMQA
-386 LLLTLAATLVACWQ
+386 LLLTLAATLLACWQ

-428 FVIGLTLTCIA
+428 FLIGTALTAIA
-439 LAGLWLSEYHRFT
+439 LAGLWLSEHHRFT
-452 MAWLGVLVVSIP
+452 MVWLGVLVVSIP

-473 LANWSEQRTQ
+473 LANWCEKRTT

-545 AQGEIANVERVLEQ
+545 AQGEIANVERALQQ
-559 FESVETV
+559 FDKVETV

-572 DDNLQG
+572 NDNLQG
-578 LPTLLGTKDKD
+578 LPILLGTKDKHT
-589 SLEQTMVFHS
+589 LEQTMVFKSH
-599 KLDNFWQ
+599 LENFWQ
-606 RFYQGEWV
+606 RFYQGELV

-623 LGLSLNSEFKL
+623 LGLSLGSEL
-634 YSIPDTSLVVGA
+634 NLDAIPSKTLLVGA

-652 SPNGEVLLAPNLWHE
+652 SPNGEVLLAPKLWRE
-667 SGFTNLPTS
+667 SGFTDLPTS
-676 LGIKVSGDQKQV
+676 LGIKVSGDPQIV
-688 YEQLLK
+688 YDQLREQ
-694 KLNLH
+694 LNLH
-699 PSQLYDQAHIK
+699 PSQLYDQAQIK

-740 CACFMLLDA
+740 SACFMLLDA

-762 SRNQLM
+762 SRRKLM
-768 AMVLGQIV
+768 TMVVGQIV
-776 VLVAFTLIIAIPL
+776 ALVSFTLVIALPL

-804 AFGWSLN
+804 AFGWSLT
-811 YQWNW
+811 YLWNW
-816 SDALSICVITILVAV
+816 SDALSIAAITILVAV

>member
-1 MRQANL
+1 MKQAKPSNTRFTHTRL
-7 SHSKLNHSKLNRSKL
+7 ALN
-22 NRSRLNHTWLSLKL
+22 L
-36 FAAHYKQSP
+36 FAAHYRQAP

-82 LSAQAKNLIIPAAG
+82 LSAQAQNLIIPPAG
-96 QNYLPESLYFKLRQN
+96 QNYLPESLYFTLRQN
-111 GLSAILPVIEGR
+111 GLSAALPVIEGR

-131 WSVQGSELIAALTS
+131 WSVQGSELIAAISS
-145 RSRYSTDK
+145 RSRYSANGK
-153 TVEKDKTPQGISL
+153 SSENQQNVSL
-166 FDSALPLPQLLA
+166 FDSALPLPELLA
-178 GKPIVMMSQSQHQS
+178 GKPIVMMSQSQHQN
-192 LGEVETLTLDEI
+192 LGEVETLTLDDI
-204 VTQVVVLPD
+204 PTQVVVLPD
-213 EWQLGSR
+213 DWQLGSR

-241 AVFDAKHQAKDKW
+241 AVFQSGNKDTQAKW
-254 QDLIAKRGQWITN
+254 QKLIGDQGQWISN
-267 NQSTDLGSITDSFHL
+267 NQSTDLGSLTDSFHL

-315 QIQQAGVSS
+315 QIQQAGVAP
-324 SIVFSALLIELTVLV
+324 SIVFSALLVELTILV
-339 TLGAS
+339 TIGAS
-344 LGFILGIQLSHWL
+344 LGFVLGMQLSHWL
-357 HPTVAITLEQLYGA
+357 HPTVALTLEQLYGA
-371 TLLPGTWQWSWLAQA
+371 TLLPGTWQWQWWAQA
-386 LLLTLAATLVACWQ
+386 LLLTLAATLLACWQ

-428 FVIGLTLTCIA
+428 FVIGAALTALA
-439 LAGLWLSEYHRFT
+439 LAGLWLSEHHRFT

-473 LANWSEQRTQ
+473 LANWCEKRTS

-545 AQGEIANVERVLEQ
+545 AQGEIAGVERALGQ
-559 FESVETV
+559 FDNVETV

-578 LPTLLGTKDKD
+578 LPILLGTKDKG
-589 SLEQTMVFHS
+589 SLEQTMVFKSH
-599 KLDNFWQ
+599 LENFWQ
-606 RFYQGEWV
+606 RFYQGELV

-623 LGLSLNSEFKL
+623 LGLSLGSELTLDAVPNKNL
-634 YSIPDTSLVVGA
+634 LVGA
-646 IFHDYG
+646 VFHDYG
-652 SPNGEVLLAPNLWHE
+652 SPNGEVLLAPKLWQE
-667 SGFTNLPTS
+667 SGFTDLPTS
-676 LGIKVSGDQKQV
+676 LGIKASGDPQIV
-688 YEQLLK
+688 YDQLREQ
-694 KLNLH
+694 LNLH
-699 PSQLYDQAHIK
+699 PSQLYDQAQIK

-740 CACFMLLDA
+740 SACFMLLDA

-762 SRNQLM
+762 SRRKLM
-768 AMVLGQIV
+768 TMVVGQIV
-776 VLVAFTLIIAIPL
+776 ALVSFTLVIALPL

-811 YQWNW
+811 YLWNW
-816 SDALSICVITILVAV
+816 SDALSIAAITILVAV

>member
-1 MRQANL
+1 MPKANSTNTAARL
-7 SHSKLNHSKLNRSKL
+7 EITHTKLTLN
-22 NRSRLNHTWLSLKL
+22 L
-36 FAAHYKQSP
+36 FAAHYRQSP

-82 LSAQAKNLIIPAAG
+82 LSAQAQNLIIPPAG

-111 GLSAILPVIEGR
+111 GLSAVLPVIEGR
-123 VRDEQGRR
+123 VRDNQGRR
-131 WSVQGSELIAALTS
+131 WSIQGSELIAALTS
-145 RSRYSTDK
+145 RARYS
-153 TVEKDKTPQGISL
+153 EENEHNISL
-166 FDSALPLPQLLA
+166 FDNALPLPQLLA
-178 GKPIVMMSQSQHQS
+178 GDPIVMMSQSQHQS
-192 LGEVETLTLDEI
+192 LGEVNTLTLDDI

-220 MLMDIGFA
+220 MLIDIGFA

-241 AVFDAKHQAKDKW
+241 AVFDIKNQPQYNW
-254 QDLIAKRGQWITN
+254 QNLIAEQGQWITN

-315 QIQQAGVSS
+315 QIQQAGIAP
-324 SIVFSALLIELTVLV
+324 SIVFSALLVELTLLV

-344 LGFILGIQLSHWL
+344 LGFILGMQLSHWL

-371 TLLPGTWQWSWLAQA
+371 TLLPGTWQWQWLVQA

-428 FVIGLTLTCIA
+428 FVIGAVLTTLA
-439 LAGLWLSEYHRFT
+439 LAGLWLSEHHRFT
-452 MAWLGVLVVSIP
+452 MAWLGILVVSIP

-473 LANWSEQRTQ
+473 LANWSEQRTK
-483 SGLMQYLFAELRE
+483 SGLIQYLFAELRE

-509 LAVTANM
+509 LAVTANI

-545 AQGEIANVERVLEQ
+545 AQGEIANVERALEQ
-559 FESVETV
+559 SENVETV

-589 SLEQTMVFHS
+589 TLEQTMVFQSHV
-599 KLDNFWQ
+599 DEFWT
-606 RFYQGEWV
+606 RFYQGELV

-623 LGLSLNSEFKL
+623 LGLSLESSLKL
-634 YSIPDTSLVVGA
+634 DGLQDKTLVVGA

-652 SPNGEVLLAPNLWHE
+652 SPNGEVLLAPNLWLE
-667 SGFTNLPTS
+667 SGFTDLPTS
-676 LGIKVSGDQKQV
+676 LGIKVSGDPQV
-688 YEQLLK
+688 VHEQLRQQ
-694 KLNLH
+694 LNLH
-699 PSQLYDQAHIK
+699 PSQLYDQAQIK
-710 SIALDIFSQT
+710 SLALDIFSQT

-762 SRNQLM
+762 SQRKLM
-768 AMVLGQIV
+768 TMVVGQIV
-776 VLVAFTLIIAIPL
+776 VLVTFTLIVAIPL
-789 GAMVG
+789 GAMIG

-811 YQWNW
+811 YLWSW
-816 SDALSICVITILVAV
+816 SDALSIAAITILVAV

>member
-1 MRQANL
+1 MKQTRFT
-7 SHSKLNHSKLNRSKL
+7 HTKLALY
-22 NRSRLNHTWLSLKL
+22 L
-36 FAAHYKQSP
+36 FAAHYRQAP

-82 LSAQAKNLIIPAAG
+82 LSAQAQNLIIPPAG
-96 QNYLPESLYFKLRQN
+96 QRYLPESLYFSLRQQ
-111 GLSAILPVIEGR
+111 GLSDSLPVIEGK

-131 WSVQGSELIAALTS
+131 WSVQGSELIAAITS
-145 RSRYSTDK
+145 GTRYSSDSSNEHD
-153 TVEKDKTPQGISL
+153 VSL
-166 FDSALPLPQLLA
+166 FDNALPLPRLLA
-178 GKPIVMMSQSQHQS
+178 GEPIVMMSQSQHQS
-192 LGEVETLTLDEI
+192 LGALDVMTLDE
-204 VTQVVVLPD
+204 VKTNVVVLPD

-228 QQLLNKQGQLSYI
+228 QQLLNKSGQLSYI
-241 AVFDAKHQAKDKW
+241 AVFSTEGNELTKW
-254 QDLIAKRGQWITN
+254 QSLVGEQGQWVANT
-267 NQSTDLGSITDSFHL
+267 QSSDLGSLTDSFHL

-315 QIQQAGVSS
+315 QMQQAG
-324 SIVFSALLIELTVLV
+324 IAPINVFSALLVELTILV
-339 TLGAS
+339 MFGAS
-344 LGFILGIQLSHWL
+344 LGFVLGMQLSHWL
-357 HPTVAITLEQLYGA
+357 HPTVALTLEQLYGA
-371 TLLPGTWQWSWLAQA
+371 TLLPGIWQWQWWAQA
-386 LLLTLAATLVACWQ
+386 LLLTLAATLLACWQ
-400 HFKQRVRQ
+400 HFKQRVHQ
-408 PLSSHGGFY
+408 PLSSHGGLY
-417 QAPETSNENQL
+417 QAPETSNQNQL
-428 FVIGLTLTCIA
+428 FILGIVLTALS
-439 LAGLWLSEYHRFT
+439 LAGLWLSEHHRFT
-452 MAWLGVLVVSIP
+452 MAWLGVFVVSIP

-473 LANWSEQRTQ
+473 LAHWIEQRAT
-483 SGLMQYLFAELRE
+483 SGLVQYLFAELRE

-509 LAVTANM
+509 LAVTANI
-516 GMNTLVGSFES
+516 GMNNLVGSFES

-545 AQGEIANVERVLEQ
+545 SQGEIANVEHALEQ
-559 FESVETV
+559 FDNVEKV

-578 LPTLLGTKDKD
+578 LPIRLGTKDKD
-589 SLEQTMVFHS
+589 TLEQTMVFKS
-599 KLDNFWQ
+599 RVAEFWP
-606 RFYQGEWV
+606 RFYHGELV

-623 LGLSLNSEFKL
+623 LCLSLGSSLKL
-634 YSIPDTSLVVGA
+634 DALQDKTLIVGA
-646 IFHDYG
+646 IFYDYG
-652 SPNGEVLLAPNLWHE
+652 APNGEVLLAPILWRE
-667 SGFTNLPTS
+667 SSFTDLPTS
-676 LGIKVSGDQKQV
+676 LGIKVSGDKKTM
-688 YEQLLK
+688 YEQLQQQ
-694 KLNLH
+694 LNLH

-710 SIALDIFSQT
+710 SVALEIFSQT

-740 CACFMLLDA
+740 SACFMLLDA

-762 SRNQLM
+762 SRRKLM
-768 AMVLGQIV
+768 TMVVGQIV
-776 VLVAFTLIIAIPL
+776 ALVSFTLVIALPL

-811 YQWNW
+811 YLWSW
-816 SDALSICVITILVAV
+816 SDALSICAITILVAV